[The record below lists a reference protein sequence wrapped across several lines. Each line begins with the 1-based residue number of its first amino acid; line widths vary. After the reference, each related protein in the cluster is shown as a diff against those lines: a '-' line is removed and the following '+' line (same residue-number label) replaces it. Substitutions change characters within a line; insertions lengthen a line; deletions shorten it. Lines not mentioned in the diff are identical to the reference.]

1 MTYLFSFTIAGIAA
15 RLKTSVTGLLQGSLQ
30 GFRAL
35 ARLGDVSYPEDP
47 PLALRPL
54 RVDTTGRPSAV
65 QGVLAGSLLLC
76 LCLLSVF
83 ALPMETTAHP
93 DTPPLQD
100 EGDPLKTLLA
110 NPPINPGDTS
120 PEGYGQWYEDHSADA
135 KPKHRYS
142 SRSISGNPPRFWH
155 MYSNKPVP
163 DFADLI
169 NWVRVYKNPK
179 TSPATVTGHVA
190 TGASA
195 LQPSLHWEENVP
207 GWSADQAIWV
217 DFNTMSGD
225 GSLLPDPE
233 KDDSE
238 TGLVTEKKNT
248 TVKVGDRVAIAVN
261 FTTWGGGISSDMAI
275 GPRVDTTYEW
285 QADPFARDAE
295 GNFLRR
301 GGSRYRVW
309 KNLNQ
314 IHREGVWRLN
324 PNLPLTSGTTGHTHT
339 LVYQFVVK
347 PEHAILNAEGPWLKQ
362 DFYYVPDEG
371 IDPGAGYRY
380 DGPERT
386 PHGVQHAVEGNRKTA
401 VDWLYGKPDG
411 TLPKPTAVKVWNTLS
426 PIDRERLNWNAS
438 GAKSQTPGW
447 TYHRYSNH
455 RDHTRSHR
463 HVPMYDP
470 AAKERI
476 YYPKVVVGNTKKTTV
491 SSSTAITDVPTGTQ
505 TGAFQVT
512 LAFSEVQEIADFTVS
527 RVTFEEV
534 KSSTVE
540 GPGSATLTPP
550 PWRSDIPVSGASV
563 TLFVAHDVSAAGVA
577 KFQTSLTAALAAAD
591 PPWTVTAL
599 TYAGGAEIA
608 SLEGHGTATRY
619 TLTLSPALG
628 LKGDIA
634 LQIPAGVVSDVA
646 GTPNVASETVMVS
659 VDTSLRLAAGAAVE
673 IVEPE
678 SGTYLGGDALEVRVP
693 FAADGLTYEGNNP
706 PYITIYLGER
716 TSANARHATWQR
728 GAETSG
734 STIVPFVYVV
744 NAADPVVSSVVVG
757 SEGLSVPEGTTLTS
771 SSGLSRVGTAA
782 PPKDSGEEAPAP
794 PPSDDAGSE
803 QVVLATDT
811 GAPLPETE
819 AAVNVSPVLWLP
831 TEESEPKSVASS
843 VPRTPIVFNE
853 LGNGS
858 GADNDWLELRN
869 VTDAAVSLK
878 DWELSVVADAKKEDT
893 SLVVFPDV
901 SVPANGL
908 LLLTNMPSD
917 KTPLAGGD
925 DITPPAGSSDKKRK
939 GLTHLSLV
947 DDGLS
952 LPDDGKFLLILRNAK
967 EKRNLNEAFVDVAGG
982 GGSGTDAFIRE
993 QTGLYDTHV
1002 WPLQVLEAPGSDTE
1016 DSLSAG
1022 KVWLRA
1028 KADIVGYHRDAW
1040 AEAAFSGLGYDRKV
1054 SKSAE
1059 TAGTPGYPN
1068 GAVKTQP
1075 ATPKGAITMSEVMFD
1090 SAGGT
1095 LPQWIELYN
1104 TSKTEA
1110 LNLNR
1115 WELEIQNRK
1124 SKDLVGRPIVTLTLQ
1139 EKVIQ
1144 PNQTLLIVTG
1154 NARASSA
1161 DVFPADRVY
1170 NLIELHEKNL
1180 RIKTP
1185 RDTFLSVEGF
1195 YLKLTDT
1202 NGHLVDEIGNTDGD
1216 RRTDDTPAWA
1226 LPVPLSEVEGMRS
1239 SLVRRYDNGVA
1250 RDGTS
1255 REGWALAA
1263 NFAKFKADGLHYGHA
1278 DDIGTPGYRQG
1289 GALPVEL
1296 SSFTLTRTESGAV
1309 VVTWTTES
1317 EVDNA
1322 GFNLRRSLQRDSG
1335 YTLLNPALIA
1345 GAGTTGERQTYTFI
1359 DTSAK
1364 PGVEHYYQI
1373 EEVSFGGKPE
1383 MLMTRRL
1390 RGPVSPAH
1398 RALTTFGEVKQAK

>member
-1 MTYLFSFTIAGIAA
+1 M
-15 RLKTSVTGLLQGSLQ
+15 
-30 GFRAL
+30 
-35 ARLGDVSYPEDP
+35 
-47 PLALRPL
+47 
-54 RVDTTGRPSAV
+54 
-65 QGVLAGSLLLC
+65 LLC

-83 ALPMETTAHP
+83 ALPMETEAHDIHFLDSYEPDSGQTTAQLRAALLARGYLSDVNGDDVRP
-93 DTPPLQD
+93 YSPAP
-100 EGDPLKTLLA
+100 DPL
-110 NPPINPGDTS
+110 PSDII
-120 PEGYGQWYEDHSADA
+120 QW
-135 KPKHRYS
+135 
-142 SRSISGNPPRFWH
+142 I
-155 MYSNKPVP
+155 
-163 DFADLI
+163 
-169 NWVRVYKNPK
+169 RVYKNPK
-179 TSPATVTGHVA
+179 RVPLTGSEINRVGTSFGNPVWGFAA
-190 TGASA
+190 YDI
-195 LQPSLHWEENVP
+195 SLTT
-207 GWSADQAIWV
+207 Q
-217 DFNTMSGD
+217 
-225 GSLLPDPE
+225 LLPSYETWEVNFTDPNLFWVQF
-233 KDDSE
+233 KPTDHPDDPGGLIDTGENS
-238 TGLVTEKKNT
+238 GLVTATENT
-248 TVKVGDRVAIAVN
+248 SVKVNDLIAIAVR
-261 FTTWGGGISSDMAI
+261 TKGLGLQATPDMAI
-275 GPRVDTTYEW
+275 GPLVTRVYDT
-285 QADPFARDAE
+285 
-295 GNFLRR
+295 
-301 GGSRYRVW
+301 
-309 KNLNQ
+309 LNAANEQ
-314 IHREGVWRLN
+314 HVITREERQWRLN
-324 PNLPLTSGTTGHTHT
+324 PNMPMSLISNDNSFNLWLVTALPSGYEHTF
-339 LVYQFVVK
+339 VYQFRVEAAHV
-347 PEHAILNAEGPWLKQ
+347 ALNAEGPWLKQ
-362 DFYYVPDEG
+362 DFTTTATPVEQQVFSQSLGTYALTIPQG
-371 IDPGAGYRY
+371 I
-380 DGPERT
+380 
-386 PHGVQHAVEGNRKTA
+386 
-401 VDWLYGKPDG
+401 DWLYGEAEG
-411 TLPKPTAVKVWNTLS
+411 VLPSSTAVKPWNTFHVR
-426 PIDRERLNWNAS
+426 DAYAQNWEIK
-438 GAKSQTPGW
+438 GALWGRDPDAVFVSDGW
-447 TYHRYSNH
+447 ANH
-455 RDHTRSHR
+455 RSGNNGDATVAHR

-470 AAKERI
+470 AVKERI
-476 YYPKVVVGNTKKTTV
+476 YYPKLEFDATPATTE
-491 SSSTAITDVPTGTQ
+491 IDVPGGTQ
-505 TGAFQVT
+505 TGSFTVT
-512 LAFSEVQEIADFTVS
+512 LRF
-527 RVTFEEV
+527 FETPAGG
-534 KSSTVE
+534 SIFE
-540 GPGSATLTPP
+540 G
-550 PWRSDIPVSGASV
+550 
-563 TLFVAHDVSAAGVA
+563 HDVSEKGIDDF
-577 KFQTSLTAALAAAD
+577 KEELTTALAAAEQ
-591 PPWTVTAL
+591 PWTVTEMA
-599 TYAGGAEIA
+599 YAGGIKIA

-619 TLTLSPALG
+619 TVTLSPPLG
-628 LKGDIA
+628 VKGEFA
-634 LQIPAGVVSDVA
+634 LQIPADVVFDTAAEPS
-646 GTPNVASETVMVS
+646 GNLASETVMVS

-693 FAADGLTYEGNNP
+693 FAADGLTYEGEAP

-716 TSANARHATWQR
+716 TSANARHATWQQ

-744 NAADPVVSSVVVG
+744 NAADPVVSSVLVG
-757 SEGLSVPEGTTLTS
+757 SEGLSVPEGTTLR
-771 SSGLSRVGTAA
+771 SGSGASRVGTAA
-782 PPKDSGEEAPAP
+782 PPKDSGEEAPAD
-794 PPSDDAGSE
+794 SGSE
-803 QVVLATDT
+803 RVLLATDA
-811 GAPLPETE
+811 GESFQGTE
-819 AAVNVSPVLWLP
+819 RDVNVSPVLWVP
-831 TEESEPKSVASS
+831 TEESEPKSAASS

-858 GADNDWLELRN
+858 GDTNDWLELRN

-878 DWELSVVADAKKEDT
+878 DWELSVVADAKQEDT

-925 DITPPAGSSDKKRK
+925 DIAATGSDKRRK
-939 GLTHLSLV
+939 GLTHLSV
-947 DDGLS
+947 VNADLS

-967 EKRNLNEAFVDVAGG
+967 EKRGLNEAFVDVAGG
-982 GGSGTDAFIRE
+982 GGSSTDAFIRE

-1124 SKDLVGRPIVTLTLQ
+1124 SEDLVGRPVVTLTLQ
-1139 EKVIQ
+1139 EKMIQ

-1195 YLKLTDT
+1195 YLKLTDGT
-1202 NGHLVDEIGNTDGD
+1202 GALVDEIGNTDGD

-1250 RDGTS
+1250 REGTS

-1309 VVTWTTES
+1309 VITWTTES

-1322 GFNLRRSLQRDSG
+1322 GFNLRRSLTRDSG

-1373 EEVSFGGKPE
+1373 EEVSFGGKRE
-1383 MLMTRRL
+1383 MLVTRRL

>member
-1 MTYLFSFTIAGIAA
+1 M
-15 RLKTSVTGLLQGSLQ
+15 
-30 GFRAL
+30 
-35 ARLGDVSYPEDP
+35 
-47 PLALRPL
+47 
-54 RVDTTGRPSAV
+54 
-65 QGVLAGSLLLC
+65 LLC
-76 LCLLSVF
+76 LCLLSMF
-83 ALPMETTAHP
+83 ALPMETEAH
-93 DTPPLQD
+93 T
-100 EGDPLKTLLA
+100 
-110 NPPINPGDTS
+110 
-120 PEGYGQWYEDHSADA
+120 
-135 KPKHRYS
+135 KHRTATIPAADIQNKGFARA
-142 SRSISGNPPRFWH
+142 RSDLIAAGAAGFTTDPPDL
-155 MYSNKPVP
+155 SNV
-163 DFADLI
+163 I

-179 TSPATVTGHVA
+179 TTPAPVTGNAGHSLRTLPGVV
-190 TGASA
+190 TGSSY
-195 LQPSLHWEENVP
+195 LMPTLHWEDTIP
-207 GWSADQAIWV
+207 GWSSDTVVWV
-217 DFNTMSGD
+217 NFNTVTGD
-225 GSLLPDPE
+225 GSLFEDTAKVGE
-233 KDDSE
+233 S
-238 TGLVTEKKNT
+238 GLVTATENT
-248 TVKVGDRVAIAVN
+248 TVKPGDRVAIAVN
-261 FTTWGGGISSDMAI
+261 FTTWGGYARPDMAI
-275 GPRVDTTYEW
+275 GPRVDITYES
-285 QADPFARDAE
+285 Q
-295 GNFLRR
+295 LRR
-301 GGSRYRVW
+301 QVNRLFPDGRVRPHPDGTPGKPW
-309 KNLNQ
+309 QREAWLPRRVTY
-314 IHREGVWRLN
+314 REGVWRLN
-324 PNLPLTSGTTGHTHT
+324 PNLQLRPGYSRTNERHT
-339 LVYQFVVK
+339 LVYQFVVG
-347 PEHAILNAEGPWLKQ
+347 PEHAHLNEGPWLKY
-362 DFYYVPDEG
+362 DFYTEADTG
-371 IDPGAGYRY
+371 TDPGVGFNVTNRGASTG
-380 DGPERT
+380 GIP
-386 PHGVQHAVEGNRKTA
+386 VEGNRKTS
-401 VDWLYGKPDG
+401 VDWLYGEADG
-411 TLPKPTAVKVWNTLS
+411 TLPISTSVSAWNT
-426 PIDRERLNWNAS
+426 IDTDDGDEVRWDAS
-438 GAKSQTPGW
+438 GSGIDAGW
-447 TYHRYSNH
+447 TNHRYTNWSDFA
-455 RDHTRSHR
+455 RDHR
-463 HVPMYDP
+463 HVPRYYP
-470 AAKERI
+470 AAKEPI
-476 YYPKVVVGNTKKTTV
+476 WYPKVVVGDTEKTTV
-491 SSSTAITDVPTGTQ
+491 SSATAITDVPTGTQ
-505 TGAFQVT
+505 TGEFQVT
-512 LAFSEVQEIADFTVS
+512 LGFSEVQEIAAFMQK
-527 RVTFEEV
+527 RVTFPGDRSGGTYEDPPEV
-534 KSSTVE
+534 NNDPDPLKRRI
-540 GPGSATLTPP
+540 PIPP
-550 PWRSDIPVSGASV
+550 RLSDIPVPGASLP
-563 TLFVAHDVSAAGVA
+563 LFVAHDVNDVDTF
-577 KFQTSLTAALAAAD
+577 KTSLTAALAAAD

-599 TYAGGAEIA
+599 AYAGGIELA
-608 SLEGHGTATRY
+608 SSGEEGPRAHGTATRY
-619 TLTLSPALG
+619 TLTLLPPLG
-628 LKGDIA
+628 VKGDIA
-634 LQIPAGVVSDVA
+634 LQIPAGVVSDAA
-646 GTPNVASETVMVS
+646 GTPNVASEAVMVS

-673 IVEPE
+673 VVPPE
-678 SGTYLGGDALEVRVP
+678 SGAYSGGDALEVRVP
-693 FAADGLTYEGNNP
+693 FAADGLTYEGDAP

-744 NAADPVVSSVVVG
+744 SANDPIASSV
-757 SEGLSVPEGTTLTS
+757 LLPDAFSVSMPEGTMLR
-771 SSGLSRVGTAA
+771 SGSRLSRVGTAA
-782 PPKDSGEEAPAP
+782 PPKDSGEAAPAP
-794 PPSDDAGSE
+794 PSDDSGSE
-803 QVVLATDT
+803 QVVLATDA

-819 AAVNVSPVLWLP
+819 APVNVLPVVLLP
-831 TEESEPKSVASS
+831 SEESDPKAAASS

-869 VTDAAVSLK
+869 VTGSAASLK
-878 DWELSVVADAKKEDT
+878 DWELSIVADAKKEDT

-908 LLLTNMPSD
+908 LLLTNQPSD

-925 DITPPAGSSDKKRK
+925 DVAAAGSDKRRK
-939 GLTHLSLV
+939 GLQHLSLV
-947 DDGLS
+947 DAALS

-967 EKRNLNEAFVDVAGG
+967 EKRGLNEAFVDVAGG
-982 GGSGTDAFIRE
+982 GGSSTDAFIRE

-1002 WPLQVLEAPGSDTE
+1002 WPLQVLESPGSDTE

-1028 KADIVGYHRDAW
+1028 KPDVVGYHRDAW

-1068 GAVKTQP
+1068 GAVKTEP

-1124 SKDLVGRPIVTLTLQ
+1124 SEDLVGRPVVTLTLQ
-1139 EKVIQ
+1139 EKLIQ

-1170 NLIELHEKNL
+1170 NLIQLHEKNL

-1195 YLKLTDT
+1195 YLKLTDGT
-1202 NGHLVDEIGNTDGD
+1202 GALVDEIGNTDGD
-1216 RRTDDTPAWA
+1216 RRTDDNPAWA

-1239 SLVRRYDNGVA
+1239 SLVRRYDKGVA
-1250 RDGTS
+1250 REGTS

-1278 DDIGTPGYRQG
+1278 DDIGTPGYRKG

-1296 SSFTLTRTESGAV
+1296 SSFTLTRTDSGAV
-1309 VVTWTTES
+1309 VITWTTES

-1373 EEVSFGGKPE
+1373 EEVSFGGKRE
-1383 MLMTRRL
+1383 TLLMRRL

-1398 RALTTFGEVKQAK
+1398 RALKTLGEVKQAK

>member
-1 MTYLFSFTIAGIAA
+1 
-15 RLKTSVTGLLQGSLQ
+15 
-30 GFRAL
+30 
-35 ARLGDVSYPEDP
+35 
-47 PLALRPL
+47 
-54 RVDTTGRPSAV
+54 
-65 QGVLAGSLLLC
+65 
-76 LCLLSVF
+76 
-83 ALPMETTAHP
+83 
-93 DTPPLQD
+93 
-100 EGDPLKTLLA
+100 
-110 NPPINPGDTS
+110 
-120 PEGYGQWYEDHSADA
+120 
-135 KPKHRYS
+135 
-142 SRSISGNPPRFWH
+142 
-155 MYSNKPVP
+155 
-163 DFADLI
+163 
-169 NWVRVYKNPK
+169 
-179 TSPATVTGHVA
+179 
-190 TGASA
+190 
-195 LQPSLHWEENVP
+195 
-207 GWSADQAIWV
+207 
-217 DFNTMSGD
+217 
-225 GSLLPDPE
+225 
-233 KDDSE
+233 
-238 TGLVTEKKNT
+238 
-248 TVKVGDRVAIAVN
+248 
-261 FTTWGGGISSDMAI
+261 
-275 GPRVDTTYEW
+275 
-285 QADPFARDAE
+285 
-295 GNFLRR
+295 
-301 GGSRYRVW
+301 
-309 KNLNQ
+309 
-314 IHREGVWRLN
+314 
-324 PNLPLTSGTTGHTHT
+324 
-339 LVYQFVVK
+339 
-347 PEHAILNAEGPWLKQ
+347 
-362 DFYYVPDEG
+362 
-371 IDPGAGYRY
+371 
-380 DGPERT
+380 
-386 PHGVQHAVEGNRKTA
+386 
-401 VDWLYGKPDG
+401 
-411 TLPKPTAVKVWNTLS
+411 
-426 PIDRERLNWNAS
+426 
-438 GAKSQTPGW
+438 
-447 TYHRYSNH
+447 
-455 RDHTRSHR
+455 
-463 HVPMYDP
+463 
-470 AAKERI
+470 
-476 YYPKVVVGNTKKTTV
+476 
-491 SSSTAITDVPTGTQ
+491 
-505 TGAFQVT
+505 
-512 LAFSEVQEIADFTVS
+512 
-527 RVTFEEV
+527 
-534 KSSTVE
+534 
-540 GPGSATLTPP
+540 
-550 PWRSDIPVSGASV
+550 
-563 TLFVAHDVSAAGVA
+563 
-577 KFQTSLTAALAAAD
+577 
-591 PPWTVTAL
+591 
-599 TYAGGAEIA
+599 
-608 SLEGHGTATRY
+608 
-619 TLTLSPALG
+619 
-628 LKGDIA
+628 
-634 LQIPAGVVSDVA
+634 
-646 GTPNVASETVMVS
+646 MVS

-678 SGTYLGGDALEVRVP
+678 SGAYLGGDALEVRVP
-693 FAADGLTYEGNNP
+693 FAADGLTYEGDAP

-716 TSANARHATWQR
+716 TSANARHATWQQ

-744 NAADPVVSSVVVG
+744 NAADPVVSSVLVG
-757 SEGLSVPEGTTLTS
+757 SEGLSVPEGTTLMS
-771 SSGLSRVGTAA
+771 GSGLSRVGKAD
-782 PPKDSGEEAPAP
+782 PPSGSGEEA
-794 PPSDDAGSE
+794 SDDSGSE
-803 QVVLATDT
+803 QVLLATAS
-811 GAPLPETE
+811 GEPPPKTE
-819 AAVNVSPVLWLP
+819 AAVNVLPVVLLP
-831 TEESEPKSVASS
+831 SEESEPKAAASS

-858 GADNDWLELRN
+858 GDTNDWLELRN
-869 VTDAAVSLK
+869 VTGSAVSLK
-878 DWELSVVADAKKEDT
+878 DWELSVVADAKQEDT

-908 LLLTNMPSD
+908 LLLTNQPSD

-939 GLTHLSLV
+939 GLTHLSV
-947 DDGLS
+947 VNAALS

-967 EKRNLNEAFVDVAGG
+967 EKRGLNEAFVDVAGG
-982 GGSGTDAFIRE
+982 GGSSTDAFIRD
-993 QTGLYDTHV
+993 QTRLYDTHV
-1002 WPLQVLEAPGSDTE
+1002 WPLQVLESPGSDTE

-1124 SKDLVGRPIVTLTLQ
+1124 SDDLVGRPVVTLTLQ
-1139 EKVIQ
+1139 EKMIQ

-1161 DVFPADRVY
+1161 DVFPEDRVY
-1170 NLIELHEKNL
+1170 NLIQLHEKNL

-1185 RDTFLSVEGF
+1185 RDTFLSAEGF
-1195 YLKLTDT
+1195 YLKLTDGT
-1202 NGHLVDEIGNTDGD
+1202 GALVDEIGNTDGD

-1250 RDGTS
+1250 REGTS

-1322 GFNLRRSLQRDSG
+1322 GFNLRRSLKRDSG

-1383 MLMTRRL
+1383 TLVTRRL

>member
-1 MTYLFSFTIAGIAA
+1 ML
-15 RLKTSVTGLLQGSLQ
+15 
-30 GFRAL
+30 
-35 ARLGDVSYPEDP
+35 
-47 PLALRPL
+47 
-54 RVDTTGRPSAV
+54 
-65 QGVLAGSLLLC
+65 

-83 ALPMETTAHP
+83 ALPMETAAH
-93 DTPPLQD
+93 
-100 EGDPLKTLLA
+100 TL
-110 NPPINPGDTS
+110 
-120 PEGYGQWYEDHSADA
+120 
-135 KPKHRYS
+135 HRYFPDLS
-142 SRSISGNPPRFWH
+142 TPSNVNSNDYLVDPERSQDGTWTLDVASII
-155 MYSNKPVP
+155 K
-163 DFADLI
+163 
-169 NWVRVYKNPK
+169 WVRVYKNPK
-179 TSPATVTGHVA
+179 TTPATAFSAENVA
-190 TGASA
+190 TGNSE
-195 LQPSLHWEENVP
+195 LLPSLHFEELDP
-207 GWSADQAIWV
+207 MWDPDDAIWV
-217 DFNTMSGD
+217 DFDTVNGD
-225 GSLLPDPE
+225 GSLIDTGE
-233 KDDSE
+233 DS
-238 TGLVTEKKNT
+238 GLVTADENT
-248 TVKVGDRVAIAVN
+248 TVKVGDRVAIAVK
-261 FTTWGGGISSDMAI
+261 FTSWGGIAAPDMTI
-275 GPRVDTTYEW
+275 GPRQDITYGW
-285 QADPFARDAE
+285 QREEQLHLRDDQ
-295 GNFLRR
+295 GNLRYHPDNR
-301 GGSRYRVW
+301 PVQTPIQVEKALS
-309 KNLNQ
+309 Q
-314 IHREGVWRLN
+314 REGPWRLN
-324 PNLPLTSGTTGHTHT
+324 PNLQLRAGHQGKEHV
-339 LVYQFVVK
+339 LVYQFVVR
-347 PEHAILNAEGPWLKQ
+347 PEHALLNAEGPWLKL
-362 DFYYVPDEG
+362 DFVTESRVHPSNTDLQGLSPPSLADTGRASHSIGIKPTEG
-371 IDPGAGYRY
+371 
-380 DGPERT
+380 
-386 PHGVQHAVEGNRKTA
+386 
-401 VDWLYGKPDG
+401 VDWIHAAAPNEAQTSGLPGGIPPNIHPRLYARWVKYAPGSPSA
-411 TLPKPTAVKVWNTLS
+411 TAVKPWNTFLTS
-426 PIDRERLNWNAS
+426 DTNRIDW
-438 GAKSQTPGW
+438 GAKTDAIYPGW
-447 TYHRYSNH
+447 TYHRRGNQN
-455 RDHTRSHR
+455 DATVSHF
-463 HVPMYDP
+463 HIPLYDP
-470 AAKERI
+470 AEKELI
-476 YYPKVVVGNTKKTTV
+476 HYPKVVVGNTDVTTV
-491 SSSTAITDVPTGTQ
+491 SPVLEITNVPSGTQ

-512 LAFSEVQEIADFTVS
+512 LTFSEVQEISDFTRNYVYH
-527 RVTFEEV
+527 RDTGAKRDVLV
-534 KSSTVE
+534 
-540 GPGSATLTPP
+540 P
-550 PWRSDIPVSGASV
+550 GASV
-563 TLFVAHDVSAAGVA
+563 SIFVAHDVRDDGVA
-577 KFQTSLTAALAAAD
+577 VSQKSLTAALAAAD
-591 PPWTVTAL
+591 PPWTVTEM
-599 TYAGGAEIA
+599 TYAGGIKIA
-608 SLEGHGTATRY
+608 SLEGHGTETRY
-619 TLTLSPALG
+619 TLTLSPPLNV
-628 LKGDIA
+628 KGDVA
-634 LQIPAGVVSDVA
+634 LQIPADAVLDVI
-646 GTPNVASETVMVS
+646 GNGHTASETVMIS
-659 VDTSLRLAAGAAVE
+659 VDTKTALPLAVVDA
-673 IVEPE
+673 PE
-678 SGTYLGGDALEVRVP
+678 VVLGTGEVTVSVP
-693 FAADGLTYEGNNP
+693 FAQDGLTYEGENP
-706 PYITIYLGER
+706 PYLTIYLGEEVP
-716 TSANARHATWQR
+716 ANARHAVWQS
-728 GAETSG
+728 ESPG
-734 STIVPFVYVV
+734 STIVSFVYRGDDIGGLVS
-744 NAADPVVSSVVVG
+744 ADMASLAIPK
-757 SEGLSVPEGTTLTS
+757 GTTLVVSDSLRQAGRAPVASGPEEVAPS
-771 SSGLSRVGTAA
+771 SPDMPMLSIVAR
-782 PPKDSGEEAPAP
+782 SGEA
-794 PPSDDAGSE
+794 
-803 QVVLATDT
+803 L
-811 GAPLPETE
+811 
-819 AAVNVSPVLWLP
+819 SPVQFIPWLP
-831 TEESEPKSVASS
+831 TEESEPKSAASS

-858 GADNDWLELRN
+858 GETNDWLELRN
-869 VTDAAVSLK
+869 VTGSAVSLK
-878 DWELSVVADAKKEDT
+878 DWELSIVADAKQEDT

-901 SVPANGL
+901 SVLANGL
-908 LLLTNMPSD
+908 LLLTNQPSD

-925 DITPPAGSSDKKRK
+925 DIAAAGSDKRRK

-947 DDGLS
+947 DANLS

-967 EKRNLNEAFVDVAGG
+967 EKRGLNEAFVDVAGG
-982 GGSGTDAFIRE
+982 GGSSTDAFIRE

-1002 WPLQVLEAPGSDTE
+1002 WPLQVLESPGSDTE

-1075 ATPKGAITMSEVMFD
+1075 ATPKGAVTMSEVMFD

-1124 SKDLVGRPIVTLTLQ
+1124 SDDLVGRPVVTLTLQ
-1139 EKVIQ
+1139 EKMIQ

-1216 RRTDDTPAWA
+1216 RRTDDAPAWA

-1239 SLVRRYDNGVA
+1239 SLVRRYDKGVA

-1263 NFAKFKADGLHYGHA
+1263 NFAKFKAAGLHYGHA

-1309 VVTWTTES
+1309 VITWTTES

-1383 MLMTRRL
+1383 TLVTRRL

-1398 RALTTFGEVKQAK
+1398 RALTTFGEVKQRE

>member
-1 MTYLFSFTIAGIAA
+1 
-15 RLKTSVTGLLQGSLQ
+15 
-30 GFRAL
+30 
-35 ARLGDVSYPEDP
+35 
-47 PLALRPL
+47 
-54 RVDTTGRPSAV
+54 
-65 QGVLAGSLLLC
+65 
-76 LCLLSVF
+76 
-83 ALPMETTAHP
+83 METAAHP
-93 DTPPLQD
+93 DTLTTRE
-100 EGDPLKTLLA
+100 EGDPLKTVLA
-110 NPPINPGDTS
+110 TNPRINPGDPS
-120 PEGYGQWYEDHSADA
+120 PDGYGKWYLRGAADNER
-135 KPKHRYS
+135 KHVYRQSQDLVNRDRYW
-142 SRSISGNPPRFWH
+142 ILYNNQPPLD
-155 MYSNKPVP
+155 P
-163 DFADLI
+163 ADII

-179 TSPATVTGHVA
+179 TSPATVTGNVA
-190 TGASA
+190 TGVSA
-195 LQPSLHWEENVP
+195 LSPSLHWEENVP

-225 GSLLPDPE
+225 GSLSPDPD

-238 TGLVTEKKNT
+238 TGLVTADKNT
-248 TVKVGDRVAIAVN
+248 TVKPGDRVAIAVN
-261 FTTWGGGISSDMAI
+261 FTTWGGSIWSDMAI
-275 GPRVDTTYEW
+275 GPRVDITYQFQSEEW
-285 QADPFARDAE
+285 TYKADGVTEKKHPVT
-295 GNFLRR
+295 N
-301 GGSRYRVW
+301 SRYRTW
-309 KNLNQ
+309 QNIDLT
-314 IHREGVWRLN
+314 HREGVWRLN
-324 PNLPLTSGTTGHTHT
+324 PNLPLSNYSGRLQTHT
-339 LVYQFVVK
+339 LVYQFEVK
-347 PEHAILNAEGPWLKQ
+347 PEHAILNKGPWLKR
-362 DFYYVPDEG
+362 DFVYAADTGSDPTSEFRVGTGRTEG
-371 IDPGAGYRY
+371 VHLLPG
-380 DGPERT
+380 GPQPGNRRT
-386 PHGVQHAVEGNRKTA
+386 P
-401 VDWLYGKPDG
+401 VDWLYGRPDG
-411 TLPKPTAVKVWNTLS
+411 TLPSATAVKVWNTLAS
-426 PIDRERLNWNAS
+426 TAQERLRW
-438 GAKSQTPGW
+438 GTTGTGLGQTPGW
-447 TYHRYSNH
+447 TYHRWGNNSDY
-455 RDHTRSHR
+455 TRHHR
-463 HVPMYDP
+463 HIPMYDP
-470 AAKERI
+470 EEKEVI
-476 YYPKVVVGNTKKTTV
+476 FYPKVVVGNTDVTTV
-491 SSSTAITDVPTGTQ
+491 STATEITDVPSGTQ

-512 LAFSEVQEIADFTVS
+512 LGFSEVQEIADFTVN

-534 KSSTVE
+534 KSTTTG
-540 GPGSATLTPP
+540 GPYPAVLTAP

-563 TLFVAHDVSAAGVA
+563 SIFVAHDVSEAGVNDF
-577 KFQTSLTAALAAAD
+577 KEELTTALAAAD

-599 TYAGGAEIA
+599 TYAGGIKLA
-608 SLEGHGTATRY
+608 SLEGHGPATRY
-619 TLTLSPALG
+619 TLTLSPPLDV
-628 LKGDIA
+628 KGDVA
-634 LQIPAGVVSDVA
+634 LQIPAGVVSDAA
-646 GTPNVASETVMVS
+646 GNPNVASETVMIS
-659 VDTSLRLAAGAAVE
+659 VDTKTALPLAV
-673 IVEPE
+673 VEPPE
-678 SGTYLGGDALEVRVP
+678 VVLGTGEVTVSVP
-693 FAADGLTYEGNNP
+693 FAQDGLTYEGDNP
-706 PYITIYLGER
+706 PYLTIYLGDEVP
-716 TSANARHATWQR
+716 ANARHAVWQS
-728 GAETSG
+728 ESPG
-734 STIVPFVYVV
+734 STIVQFVYTGDDIGGLVT
-744 NAADPVVSSVVVG
+744 AKMETLAIPKGTTLVVG
-757 SEGLSVPEGTTLTS
+757 TGPRAPRQAGNKPVASGPGEVAPPPEGTL
-771 SSGLSRVGTAA
+771 LSVTDA
-782 PPKDSGEEAPAP
+782 SGETLSPV
-794 PPSDDAGSE
+794 
-803 QVVLATDT
+803 Q
-811 GAPLPETE
+811 
-819 AAVNVSPVLWLP
+819 PVLWLP
-831 TEESEPKSVASS
+831 TEESEPKSAASS

-858 GADNDWLELRN
+858 GDTNDWLELRN

-878 DWELSVVADAKKEDT
+878 DWELSVVADAKQEDT

-908 LLLTNMPSD
+908 LLLTNQPSD

-925 DITPPAGSSDKKRK
+925 DVAAAGSDKRRK
-939 GLTHLSLV
+939 GLQHLSLV
-947 DDGLS
+947 NAGLS

-967 EKRNLNEAFVDVAGG
+967 EKRGLNEAFVDVAGG
-982 GGSGTDAFIRE
+982 GGSSTDAFIRE

-1016 DSLSAG
+1016 DSLSAS

-1028 KADIVGYHRDAW
+1028 KADIVGYHKDAW

-1068 GAVKTQP
+1068 GAVKTEP
-1075 ATPKGAITMSEVMFD
+1075 ATPKGAVTMSEVMFD

-1124 SKDLVGRPIVTLTLQ
+1124 SEDLVGRPVVTLTLQ
-1139 EKVIQ
+1139 EKMIQ

-1250 RDGTS
+1250 REGTS
-1255 REGWALAA
+1255 RAGWALAA

-1383 MLMTRRL
+1383 TLLMRRL

>member
-1 MTYLFSFTIAGIAA
+1 M
-15 RLKTSVTGLLQGSLQ
+15 
-30 GFRAL
+30 
-35 ARLGDVSYPEDP
+35 
-47 PLALRPL
+47 
-54 RVDTTGRPSAV
+54 
-65 QGVLAGSLLLC
+65 
-76 LCLLSVF
+76 F
-83 ALPMETTAHP
+83 ALPMETAAHERHP
-93 DTPPLQD
+93 RRTGAITHADIAAYGMAEALRRALARTPVDSNFYKL
-100 EGDPLKTLLA
+100 
-110 NPPINPGDTS
+110 PP
-120 PEGYGQWYEDHSADA
+120 
-135 KPKHRYS
+135 
-142 SRSISGNPPRFWH
+142 PPWT
-155 MYSNKPVP
+155 
-163 DFADLI
+163 DLSDVI

-179 TSPATVTGHVA
+179 TTPATDLTELFYAGVTWRIGQAIRQMPKVA
-190 TGASA
+190 TGDSI
-195 LQPSLHWEENVP
+195 LLPSQVWEEYDSMWN
-207 GWSADQAIWV
+207 SDNAIWV
-217 DFNTMSGD
+217 DFDTVNGD
-225 GSLLPDPE
+225 GSLFEDTE
-233 KDDSE
+233 KPGES
-238 TGLVTEKKNT
+238 GLVTATENT
-248 TVKVGDRVAIAVN
+248 TVKDGDRVAIAVN
-261 FTTWGGGISSDMAI
+261 FTTWGGEVKASMAI
-275 GPRVDTTYEW
+275 GPRIDITYESQW
-285 QADPFARDAE
+285 GQHVYELNEHGQRYPTPNPNDDPDELQQRPAWHPHAVTVRD
-295 GNFLRR
+295 
-301 GGSRYRVW
+301 
-309 KNLNQ
+309 
-314 IHREGVWRLN
+314 GVWRLN
-324 PNLPLTSGTTGHTHT
+324 PNLALEADDLRNPASKVPPGLTHT
-339 LVYQFVVK
+339 LVYQFVVG
-347 PEHAILNAEGPWLKQ
+347 PQHAHLNEGPWLKY
-362 DFYYVPDEG
+362 DFYHEADTG
-371 IDPGAGYRY
+371 TDPGAGFDAAAGGNQDGRNGYR
-380 DGPERT
+380 R
-386 PHGVQHAVEGNRKTA
+386 GNRETP
-401 VDWLYGKPDG
+401 VYWLYGASDG
-411 TLPKPTAVKVWNTLS
+411 TRPISSAVMPWNTFDLT
-426 PIDRERLNWNAS
+426 DREENRWGAS
-438 GAKSQTPGW
+438 GTDHESPGW
-447 TYHRYSNH
+447 TYHRHTNYS
-455 RDHTRSHR
+455 DYTRAHR
-463 HVPMYDP
+463 HVPMYYP
-470 AAKERI
+470 AAKEPI
-476 YYPKVVVGNTKKTTV
+476 WYPKVVVGNTDKTTV
-491 SSSTAITDVPTGTQ
+491 STVPAITDVPTGTQ
-505 TGAFQVT
+505 TGEFQVT
-512 LAFSEVQEIADFTVS
+512 LGFSEVQEIADFMRSHRTFHWDRS
-527 RVTFEEV
+527 RG
-534 KSSTVE
+534 TVE
-540 GPGSATLTPP
+540 HEPLVPEVNNPINPLDRRLPLPP
-550 PWRSDIPVSGASV
+550 PRRDILVPGASV
-563 TLFVAHDVSAAGVA
+563 SIFVAHDVSDAGVTTS
-577 KFQTSLTAALAAAD
+577 QQSLTAALAAAD

-599 TYAGGAEIA
+599 AYTGGIEIA
-608 SLEGHGTATRY
+608 SSGKEGPRDHGTATRY
-619 TLTLSPALG
+619 TLTLSPPLG
-628 LKGDIA
+628 VKGDVA
-634 LQIPAGVVSDVA
+634 LQIPADAVLDVA
-646 GTPNVASETVMVS
+646 GNGHAASEAVMVS

-693 FAADGLTYEGNNP
+693 FAEDGLTYEGNNP
-706 PYITIYLGER
+706 PYITIYLGEK
-716 TSANARHATWQR
+716 TPETARHATWQQ

-744 NAADPVVSSVVVG
+744 NADDPVVSSVVVG
-757 SEGLSVPEGTTLTS
+757 SEGLSIPEGTTLMS
-771 SSGLSRVGTAA
+771 SSGLSRVGKAA
-782 PPKDSGEEAPAP
+782 PPKESGEAAPAP

-819 AAVNVSPVLWLP
+819 APVNVSPVLWVP
-831 TEESEPKSVASS
+831 TEESEPKSTASS

-869 VTDAAVSLK
+869 VTDASVSLK
-878 DWELSVVADAKKEDT
+878 DWELSIVADAKQEDT

-925 DITPPAGSSDKKRK
+925 DVAAAGSDKRRK

-947 DDGLS
+947 DAALS

-967 EKRNLNEAFVDVAGG
+967 EKRGLNEAFVDVAGG

-1002 WPLQVLEAPGSDTE
+1002 WPLQVLESPGSDTE

-1124 SKDLVGRPIVTLTLQ
+1124 SEDLVGRPVVTLTLQ
-1139 EKVIQ
+1139 EKLIQ

-1195 YLKLTDT
+1195 YLKLTDGT
-1202 NGHLVDEIGNTDGD
+1202 GALVDEIGNTDGD

-1250 RDGTS
+1250 REGTS

-1263 NFAKFKADGLHYGHA
+1263 NFKQFKADGLHYGHA

-1309 VVTWTTES
+1309 VITWTTES

-1322 GFNLRRSLQRDSG
+1322 GFNLRRSLTRDSG

-1383 MLMTRRL
+1383 TLMTRRL

>member
-1 MTYLFSFTIAGIAA
+1 ML
-15 RLKTSVTGLLQGSLQ
+15 
-30 GFRAL
+30 
-35 ARLGDVSYPEDP
+35 
-47 PLALRPL
+47 
-54 RVDTTGRPSAV
+54 
-65 QGVLAGSLLLC
+65 

-83 ALPMETTAHP
+83 ALPMETAAH
-93 DTPPLQD
+93 
-100 EGDPLKTLLA
+100 EKHLKRPIPSNVWSAKGWKRTLDDIAVDDLNWVV
-110 NPPINPGDTS
+110 NPPTWDS
-120 PEGYGQWYEDHSADA
+120 PYD
-135 KPKHRYS
+135 
-142 SRSISGNPPRFWH
+142 
-155 MYSNKPVP
+155 V
-163 DFADLI
+163 I

-179 TSPATVTGHVA
+179 VTPTSELGPYVRAFERIRQWNFPGVETGP
-190 TGASA
+190 SW
-195 LQPSLHWEENVP
+195 LQPSLHWVEKDP
-207 GWSADQAIWV
+207 GWDALGPDEVWVNFVSAD
-217 DFNTMSGD
+217 D
-225 GSLLPDPE
+225 GGALIDTGENS
-233 KDDSE
+233 
-238 TGLVTEKKNT
+238 GLVTATENT
-248 TVKVGDRVAIAVN
+248 TVKPGDRVAIAVN
-261 FTTWGGGISSDMAI
+261 FNTWGGTAEPDMAI
-275 GPRVDTTYEW
+275 GPRLDITYDSQWKQQVHLLNE
-285 QADPFARDAE
+285 QGESYETPDPNDPQGTLAQREAYHARE
-295 GNFLRR
+295 LTF
-301 GGSRYRVW
+301 
-309 KNLNQ
+309 
-314 IHREGVWRLN
+314 REGVWRLN
-324 PNLPLTSGTTGHTHT
+324 PNLRFVGSSSTQRHTF
-339 LVYQFVVK
+339 VYQFVVGE
-347 PEHAILNAEGPWLKQ
+347 EHAILNEGPWLTKD
-362 DFYYVPDEG
+362 DFDYVADEG
-371 IDPGAGYRY
+371 RNPADWFDPTQGQTGGVHLAPG
-380 DGPERT
+380 GPT
-386 PHGVQHAVEGNRKTA
+386 IGNRISHP
-401 VDWLYGKPDG
+401 VDWLYGESDG
-411 TLPKPTAVKVWNTLS
+411 TLPIPTAVMPWNTVNT
-426 PIDRERLNWNAS
+426 DDGERVNWGVRGTNH
-438 GAKSQTPGW
+438 QLPGW
-447 TYHRYSNH
+447 THHRWNNYS
-455 RDHTRSHR
+455 DFTRAHR
-463 HVPMYDP
+463 HVLPYD
-470 AAKERI
+470 AAANEPI
-476 YYPKVVVGNTKKTTV
+476 WYPKVVVGNTDEVTV
-491 SSSTAITDVPTGTQ
+491 STVPAITDVPSGIQ
-505 TGAFQVT
+505 TGAFQVM
-512 LAFSEVQEIADFTVS
+512 LGFSEVQEIADFTVE
-527 RVTFEEV
+527 RVIHQN
-534 KSSTVE
+534 S
-540 GPGSATLTPP
+540 GA
-550 PWRSDIPVSGASV
+550 RRDIPVPGASV
-563 TLFVAHDVSAAGVA
+563 SIFVAHDVSEKGVDA
-577 KFQTSLTAALAAAD
+577 FKTSLTAALAAAE
-591 PPWTVTAL
+591 PPWTVTEM
-599 TYAGGAEIA
+599 TYAGGIKIA
-608 SLEGHGTATRY
+608 SLEGHGTATQY
-619 TLTLSPALG
+619 TVTLSPPLG
-628 LKGDIA
+628 VKGDVA
-634 LQIPAGVVSDVA
+634 LQIPAGVVSDAA
-646 GTPNVASETVMVS
+646 GNPNVASETVMIS
-659 VDTSLRLAAGAAVE
+659 VDTKTALPLAV
-673 IVEPE
+673 VEPPE
-678 SGTYLGGDALEVRVP
+678 VVLGTGEVTVSVP
-693 FAADGLTYEGNNP
+693 FAQDGLTYVGDSP
-706 PYITIYLGER
+706 PYLTIYLGEEVA
-716 TSANARHATWQR
+716 ANARHAVWQR
-728 GAETSG
+728 GSESSG
-734 STIVPFVYVV
+734 STIVPFVYRG
-744 NAADPVVSSVVVG
+744 DDIG
-757 SEGLSVPEGTTLTS
+757 GLVTAKMEIAIPKGTTLV
-771 SSGLSRVGTAA
+771 SGSLRQAGNKPVASGPGEIGLPPAGTLLSVTDMSGAA
-782 PPKDSGEEAPAP
+782 LSPV
-794 PPSDDAGSE
+794 
-803 QVVLATDT
+803 Q
-811 GAPLPETE
+811 
-819 AAVNVSPVLWLP
+819 PVLWLP
-831 TEESEPKSVASS
+831 TEESEPKSAASS

-869 VTDAAVSLK
+869 VTDSPVSLK
-878 DWELSVVADAKKEDT
+878 DWELSVVADAKQEDT

-917 KTPLAGGD
+917 KTLLAGGD
-925 DITPPAGSSDKKRK
+925 DVAAAGSDKRRK
-939 GLTHLSLV
+939 GLQHLSLV

-952 LPDDGKFLLILRNAK
+952 LPDDGKFLLILRNSK
-967 EKRNLNEAFVDVAGG
+967 EKRGLNEAFVDVAGG
-982 GGSGTDAFIRE
+982 GGSGTDAFVRD

-1002 WPLQVLEAPGSDTE
+1002 WPLQVLESPGSDTE

-1075 ATPKGAITMSEVMFD
+1075 ATPKGAVTMSEVMFD

-1124 SKDLVGRPIVTLTLQ
+1124 SEDLVGRPVVTLTLQ
-1139 EKVIQ
+1139 EKLIQ

-1195 YLKLTDT
+1195 YLKLTDGT
-1202 NGHLVDEIGNTDGD
+1202 GALVDEIGNTDGD
-1216 RRTDDTPAWA
+1216 RRTDDNPAWA

-1255 REGWALAA
+1255 RVGWALAA

-1309 VVTWTTES
+1309 VITWTTES

-1322 GFNLRRSLQRDSG
+1322 GFNLRRSLTRDSG

-1383 MLMTRRL
+1383 TLVTRRL

>member
-1 MTYLFSFTIAGIAA
+1 M
-15 RLKTSVTGLLQGSLQ
+15 
-30 GFRAL
+30 
-35 ARLGDVSYPEDP
+35 
-47 PLALRPL
+47 
-54 RVDTTGRPSAV
+54 
-65 QGVLAGSLLLC
+65 
-76 LCLLSVF
+76 
-83 ALPMETTAHP
+83 
-93 DTPPLQD
+93 
-100 EGDPLKTLLA
+100 
-110 NPPINPGDTS
+110 
-120 PEGYGQWYEDHSADA
+120 
-135 KPKHRYS
+135 
-142 SRSISGNPPRFWH
+142 
-155 MYSNKPVP
+155 
-163 DFADLI
+163 
-169 NWVRVYKNPK
+169 
-179 TSPATVTGHVA
+179 
-190 TGASA
+190 
-195 LQPSLHWEENVP
+195 
-207 GWSADQAIWV
+207 
-217 DFNTMSGD
+217 
-225 GSLLPDPE
+225 
-233 KDDSE
+233 
-238 TGLVTEKKNT
+238 
-248 TVKVGDRVAIAVN
+248 
-261 FTTWGGGISSDMAI
+261 
-275 GPRVDTTYEW
+275 
-285 QADPFARDAE
+285 
-295 GNFLRR
+295 
-301 GGSRYRVW
+301 
-309 KNLNQ
+309 
-314 IHREGVWRLN
+314 
-324 PNLPLTSGTTGHTHT
+324 
-339 LVYQFVVK
+339 
-347 PEHAILNAEGPWLKQ
+347 
-362 DFYYVPDEG
+362 
-371 IDPGAGYRY
+371 
-380 DGPERT
+380 
-386 PHGVQHAVEGNRKTA
+386 
-401 VDWLYGKPDG
+401 
-411 TLPKPTAVKVWNTLS
+411 
-426 PIDRERLNWNAS
+426 
-438 GAKSQTPGW
+438 
-447 TYHRYSNH
+447 
-455 RDHTRSHR
+455 
-463 HVPMYDP
+463 
-470 AAKERI
+470 
-476 YYPKVVVGNTKKTTV
+476 
-491 SSSTAITDVPTGTQ
+491 
-505 TGAFQVT
+505 
-512 LAFSEVQEIADFTVS
+512 
-527 RVTFEEV
+527 
-534 KSSTVE
+534 
-540 GPGSATLTPP
+540 
-550 PWRSDIPVSGASV
+550 

-1002 WPLQVLEAPGSDTE
+1002 WPLQVLESPGSDTE

-1068 GAVKTQP
+1068 GAVKTEP

-1104 TSKTEA
+1104 
-1110 LNLNR
+1110 
-1115 WELEIQNRK
+1115 
-1124 SKDLVGRPIVTLTLQ
+1124 
-1139 EKVIQ
+1139 
-1144 PNQTLLIVTG
+1144 
-1154 NARASSA
+1154 
-1161 DVFPADRVY
+1161 
-1170 NLIELHEKNL
+1170 
-1180 RIKTP
+1180 
-1185 RDTFLSVEGF
+1185 
-1195 YLKLTDT
+1195 
-1202 NGHLVDEIGNTDGD
+1202 
-1216 RRTDDTPAWA
+1216 A
-1226 LPVPLSEVEGMRS
+1226 LP
-1239 SLVRRYDNGVA
+1239 
-1250 RDGTS
+1250 
-1255 REGWALAA
+1255 
-1263 NFAKFKADGLHYGHA
+1263 
-1278 DDIGTPGYRQG
+1278 
-1289 GALPVEL
+1289 
-1296 SSFTLTRTESGAV
+1296 
-1309 VVTWTTES
+1309 
-1317 EVDNA
+1317 
-1322 GFNLRRSLQRDSG
+1322 
-1335 YTLLNPALIA
+1335 
-1345 GAGTTGERQTYTFI
+1345 
-1359 DTSAK
+1359 K
-1364 PGVEHYYQI
+1364 PRH
-1373 EEVSFGGKPE
+1373 
-1383 MLMTRRL
+1383 
-1390 RGPVSPAH
+1390 
-1398 RALTTFGEVKQAK
+1398 

>member
-1 MTYLFSFTIAGIAA
+1 M
-15 RLKTSVTGLLQGSLQ
+15 
-30 GFRAL
+30 
-35 ARLGDVSYPEDP
+35 
-47 PLALRPL
+47 
-54 RVDTTGRPSAV
+54 
-65 QGVLAGSLLLC
+65 
-76 LCLLSVF
+76 F
-83 ALPMETTAHP
+83 ALPMETAAH
-93 DTPPLQD
+93 
-100 EGDPLKTLLA
+100 TL
-110 NPPINPGDTS
+110 
-120 PEGYGQWYEDHSADA
+120 
-135 KPKHRYS
+135 HRFS
-142 SRSISGNPPRFWH
+142 
-155 MYSNKPVP
+155 P
-163 DFADLI
+163 DFDTADQNDYLI
-169 NWVRVYKNPK
+169 DDERSQDGTWTLDVASIIKWVRVYKNPK
-179 TSPATVTGHVA
+179 TTPATAFSAENVA
-190 TGASA
+190 TGNSE
-195 LQPSLHWEENVP
+195 LLPSLHFEERDP
-207 GWSADQAIWV
+207 MWDPDTAIWV
-217 DFNTMSGD
+217 DFDTVNGD
-225 GSLLPDPE
+225 GSLIDTGE
-233 KDDSE
+233 DS
-238 TGLVTEKKNT
+238 GLVTADENT
-248 TVKVGDRVAIAVN
+248 TVKVGDRVAIAVK
-261 FTTWGGGISSDMAI
+261 FTSWGGIAAPDMTI
-275 GPRVDTTYEW
+275 GPRQDITYGW
-285 QADPFARDAE
+285 QREEQLHLRDDQ
-295 GNFLRR
+295 GNLRYHPDNR
-301 GGSRYRVW
+301 PV
-309 KNLNQ
+309 Q
-314 IHREGVWRLN
+314 IPIQVEKALSQREGPWRLN
-324 PNLPLTSGTTGHTHT
+324 PNLQLRAGHQGKEHV
-339 LVYQFVVK
+339 LVYQFVVR
-347 PEHAILNAEGPWLKQ
+347 PEHAILNAEGPWLKL
-362 DFYYVPDEG
+362 DFVTEFRVHPSNTDLQGLSPPSLADTGRNSHSIGIKPTEG
-371 IDPGAGYRY
+371 
-380 DGPERT
+380 
-386 PHGVQHAVEGNRKTA
+386 
-401 VDWLYGKPDG
+401 VDWIHAATPNEAQTSG
-411 TLPKPTAVKVWNTLS
+411 LPRAIPPNIHPRLRARWVKYAPGSPSATAVKPWNTFLTS
-426 PIDRERLNWNAS
+426 DIFRLDWGVKTDAIY
-438 GAKSQTPGW
+438 PGW
-447 TYHRYSNH
+447 TNH
-455 RDHTRSHR
+455 RAGNQNDATVSHF
-463 HVPMYDP
+463 HIPLYDP
-470 AAKERI
+470 AEKELI
-476 YYPKVVVGNTKKTTV
+476 FYPKVVVGNTDVTTV
-491 SSSTAITDVPTGTQ
+491 SPVPEITNVPTGTQ
-505 TGAFQVT
+505 TGEFRVT
-512 LAFSEVQEIADFTVS
+512 LTFSEVQEIADFTVN
-527 RVTFEEV
+527 RVIHQT
-534 KSSTVE
+534 TR
-540 GPGSATLTPP
+540 A
-550 PWRSDIPVSGASV
+550 RRDIPVSGDSV
-563 TLFVAHDVSAAGVA
+563 SIFVAHDVSEAGVA

-591 PPWTVTAL
+591 PPWTVTEM
-599 TYAGGAEIA
+599 TYAGGADPA
-608 SLEGHGTATRY
+608 SLGPHGTETRY
-619 TLTLSPALG
+619 TVTLSPPLG
-628 LKGDIA
+628 VKGEFA
-634 LQIPAGVVSDVA
+634 LQIPADAVLDVI
-646 GTPNVASETVMVS
+646 GNGHTASETVMVS
-659 VDTSLRLAAGAAVE
+659 VDTKTALPLAV
-673 IVEPE
+673 VEPPE
-678 SGTYLGGDALEVRVP
+678 VVLGTGEVTVSVP
-693 FAADGLTYEGNNP
+693 FAQDGLTYEGENP
-706 PYITIYLGER
+706 PYLTIYLGEEVP
-716 TSANARHATWQR
+716 ANARHAVWQS
-728 GAETSG
+728 ESPG
-734 STIVPFVYVV
+734 STIVQFVYTG
-744 NAADPVVSSVVVG
+744 DDIG
-757 SEGLSVPEGTTLTS
+757 GLVTAKMETLAIPKGTTLV
-771 SSGLSRVGTAA
+771 SGSLRQAGNKPVASGPGEIGLPPAGTLLSVT
-782 PPKDSGEEAPAP
+782 DMSGETLS
-794 PPSDDAGSE
+794 PS
-803 QVVLATDT
+803 QFI
-811 GAPLPETE
+811 P
-819 AAVNVSPVLWLP
+819 WLP
-831 TEESEPKSVASS
+831 TEESEPKSAASS

-858 GADNDWLELRN
+858 GAANDWLELRN

-878 DWELSVVADAKKEDT
+878 DWEMSVVADAKQEDT
-893 SLVVFPDV
+893 SLVMFPDV

-925 DITPPAGSSDKKRK
+925 DVAAAGSDKRRK
-939 GLTHLSLV
+939 GLQHLSLV
-947 DDGLS
+947 DAALS

-967 EKRNLNEAFVDVAGG
+967 EKRGLNEAFVDVAGG
-982 GGSGTDAFIRE
+982 GGSSTDAFIRE

-1002 WPLQVLEAPGSDTE
+1002 WPLQVLESPGSDTE

-1124 SKDLVGRPIVTLTLQ
+1124 SEDLVGRPVVTLTLQ
-1139 EKVIQ
+1139 EKLIQ

-1195 YLKLTDT
+1195 YLKLTDGT
-1202 NGHLVDEIGNTDGD
+1202 GALVDEIGNTDGD

-1309 VVTWTTES
+1309 VITWTTES

-1322 GFNLRRSLQRDSG
+1322 GFNLRRSLKRDSG

-1373 EEVSFGGKPE
+1373 EEVSFGGKRDT
-1383 MLMTRRL
+1383 LVTRRL

>member
-1 MTYLFSFTIAGIAA
+1 M
-15 RLKTSVTGLLQGSLQ
+15 
-30 GFRAL
+30 
-35 ARLGDVSYPEDP
+35 
-47 PLALRPL
+47 
-54 RVDTTGRPSAV
+54 
-65 QGVLAGSLLLC
+65 
-76 LCLLSVF
+76 F
-83 ALPMETTAHP
+83 ALPMETAAH
-93 DTPPLQD
+93 T
-100 EGDPLKTLLA
+100 EHA
-110 NPPINPGDTS
+110 RNPAP
-120 PEGYGQWYEDHSADA
+120 SADWGNYGYYGTLRRL
-135 KPKHRYS
+135 PRPPYSEGTPDVQRYFYQEPTFDDS
-142 SRSISGNPPRFWH
+142 SD
-155 MYSNKPVP
+155 V
-163 DFADLI
+163 I

-179 TSPATVTGHVA
+179 TTPATELTEELHPRWNIRYDARSPVWQLPNVETGN
-190 TGASA
+190 SS
-195 LQPSLHWEENVP
+195 LRPSLHWEELDP
-207 GWSADQAIWV
+207 MWIPETAIWV
-217 DFNTMSGD
+217 DFNTQTGD
-225 GSLLPDPE
+225 GGLIDTGPNS
-233 KDDSE
+233 
-238 TGLVTEKKNT
+238 GLVTATENT
-248 TVKVGDRVAIAVN
+248 TVKPGDRVAIAVN
-261 FTTWGGGISSDMAI
+261 FTTWGGFVKSDLAI
-275 GPRVDTTYEW
+275 GPRVDITYRW
-285 QADPFARDAE
+285 QADPFARDPDTGE
-295 GNFLRR
+295 FLRDAQNM
-301 GGSRYRVW
+301 RYRVW
-309 KNLNQ
+309 TNLDQ
-314 IHREGVWRLN
+314 VLREGVWRLN
-324 PNLPLTSGTTGHTHT
+324 PNLILNDEDQAGNAIRAGLSHT
-339 LVYQFVVK
+339 LVYQFVVAE
-347 PEHAILNAEGPWLKQ
+347 EHAILNEGPWLKH
-362 DFYYVPDEG
+362 DFVYEPDRGADPSDPNFNPTTGATEG
-371 IDPGAGYRY
+371 VHTLPG
-380 DGPERT
+380 GPKLENRRT
-386 PHGVQHAVEGNRKTA
+386 P
-401 VDWLYGKPDG
+401 VDWLYGKSDG
-411 TLPKPTAVKVWNTLS
+411 TLPSSTAVKLWNTIRS
-426 PIDRERLNWNAS
+426 TDIDGIDWEVTGTESEAR
-438 GAKSQTPGW
+438 GW
-447 TYHRYSNH
+447 TYHRWANNS
-455 RDHTRSHR
+455 DFTRSHR
-463 HVPMYDP
+463 HIPMYEP
-470 AAKERI
+470 EQKELI
-476 YYPKVVVGNTKKTTV
+476 FYPKVVVGNTDKTTV
-491 SSSTAITDVPTGTQ
+491 STATAITDVPTGTQ
-505 TGAFQVT
+505 TGEFQVT
-512 LAFSEVQEIADFTVS
+512 LRFSEVQEINDFTVN
-527 RVTFEEV
+527 RVTF
-534 KSSTVE
+534 
-540 GPGSATLTPP
+540 TPSQRSPLPAP
-550 PWRSDIPVSGASV
+550 PRRADILVPGASLP
-563 TLFVAHDVSAAGVA
+563 LFVAHDVNDVDTF
-577 KFQTSLTAALAAAD
+577 KTSLTAALAAAD
-591 PPWTVTAL
+591 PPWTVTEMA
-599 TYAGGAEIA
+599 YAGGIKLA

-619 TLTLSPALG
+619 TLTLSPPLG
-628 LKGDIA
+628 VKGEFA
-634 LQIPAGVVSDVA
+634 LQIPADVVFDTA
-646 GTPNVASETVMVS
+646 GTPNAASEPVTVS

-678 SGTYLGGDALEVRVP
+678 SGTYLSGDALEVRVP

-728 GAETSG
+728 GEETSG

-744 NAADPVVSSVVVG
+744 NANDPVVSSVLVG
-757 SEGLSVPEGTTLTS
+757 SEGLSVPEGTTLMS
-771 SSGLSRVGTAA
+771 SSGLSLVG
-782 PPKDSGEEAPAP
+782 
-794 PPSDDAGSE
+794 SDDADSGQAEISTASGE
-803 QVVLATDT
+803 SFQ
-811 GAPLPETE
+811 GTE
-819 AAVNVSPVLWLP
+819 RDVNVSPVLWVP
-831 TEESEPKSVASS
+831 TEESDPKSAASS

-858 GADNDWLELRN
+858 GDTNDWLELRN
-869 VTDAAVSLK
+869 VTDSSVSLK
-878 DWELSVVADAKKEDT
+878 DWELSVVADAKQEDT

-925 DITPPAGSSDKKRK
+925 DVAAAGSDKRRK

-947 DDGLS
+947 DAALS

-967 EKRNLNEAFVDVAGG
+967 EKRGLNEAFVDVAGG

-1002 WPLQVLEAPGSDTE
+1002 WPLQVLESPGSDTE

-1124 SKDLVGRPIVTLTLQ
+1124 SDDLVGRPVVTLTLQ
-1139 EKVIQ
+1139 EKLIQ

-1161 DVFPADRVY
+1161 DVFPPDRVY
-1170 NLIELHEKNL
+1170 NLIQLHEKNL

-1185 RDTFLSVEGF
+1185 RDTFLSTEGF
-1195 YLKLTDT
+1195 YLKLTDGT
-1202 NGHLVDEIGNTDGD
+1202 GALVDEIGNTDGD
-1216 RRTDDTPAWA
+1216 RRTDDNPAWA
-1226 LPVPLSEVEGMRS
+1226 LPVPLSELEGMRS

-1255 REGWALAA
+1255 RAGWALAA

-1296 SSFTLTRTESGAV
+1296 SSFTLTRTDSGAV

-1335 YTLLNPALIA
+1335 YTLLNPVLIA

-1383 MLMTRRL
+1383 TLLMRRL

-1398 RALTTFGEVKQAK
+1398 RALTTFGEVKQREE

>member
-1 MTYLFSFTIAGIAA
+1 ML
-15 RLKTSVTGLLQGSLQ
+15 
-30 GFRAL
+30 
-35 ARLGDVSYPEDP
+35 
-47 PLALRPL
+47 
-54 RVDTTGRPSAV
+54 
-65 QGVLAGSLLLC
+65 

-83 ALPMETTAHP
+83 ALPMETAAHTLHRTFP
-93 DTPPLQD
+93 DLSTPYNVNSNDYLIDD
-100 EGDPLKTLLA
+100 EVLDDGSTLDVA
-110 NPPINPGDTS
+110 
-120 PEGYGQWYEDHSADA
+120 
-135 KPKHRYS
+135 
-142 SRSISGNPPRFWH
+142 SII
-155 MYSNKPVP
+155 K
-163 DFADLI
+163 
-169 NWVRVYKNPK
+169 WVRVYKNPK
-179 TSPATVTGHVA
+179 TTPATAFSAENVA
-190 TGASA
+190 TGNSE
-195 LQPSLHWEENVP
+195 LLPSLHFEERDP
-207 GWSADQAIWV
+207 MWDPDDAIWV
-217 DFNTMSGD
+217 DFDTVNGD
-225 GSLLPDPE
+225 GSLIDTGE
-233 KDDSE
+233 DS
-238 TGLVTEKKNT
+238 GLVTDEKNT
-248 TVKVGDRVAIAVN
+248 TVKVGDRVAIAVK
-261 FTTWGGGISSDMAI
+261 FTSWGGSAGPDMTI
-275 GPRVDTTYEW
+275 GPRQDITYGW
-285 QADPFARDAE
+285 QREEQLHLRDEA
-295 GNFLRR
+295 GNLRYHPDNR
-301 GGSRYRVW
+301 PV
-309 KNLNQ
+309 Q
-314 IHREGVWRLN
+314 IPIQVEKALSQREGPWRLN
-324 PNLPLTSGTTGHTHT
+324 PNLQLRAGHQGKEHV
-339 LVYQFVVK
+339 LVYQFVVR
-347 PEHAILNAEGPWLKQ
+347 PEHAILNAEGPWLKL
-362 DFYYVPDEG
+362 DFVTEHRVHPSNTDLLALSPPALADTGRASHSIGIKPTEG
-371 IDPGAGYRY
+371 VDWIHAAAPNEAQRSGLPGAIPPNINPR
-380 DGPERT
+380 
-386 PHGVQHAVEGNRKTA
+386 
-401 VDWLYGKPDG
+401 LYARWVKYAPGSPSA
-411 TLPKPTAVKVWNTLS
+411 TAVKPWNTFLIS
-426 PIDRERLNWNAS
+426 DLFRIDWGARTDAS
-438 GAKSQTPGW
+438 FPGW
-447 TYHRYSNH
+447 TNH
-455 RDHTRSHR
+455 RRGNQNDATVSHF
-463 HVPMYDP
+463 HIPLYDP
-470 AAKERI
+470 AEKELI
-476 YYPKVVVGNTKKTTV
+476 HYPKVVVGNTDVTTV
-491 SSSTAITDVPTGTQ
+491 STVPEITNVPTGTQ

-512 LAFSEVQEIADFTVS
+512 LAFSEIQEIADFTVN
-527 RVTFEEV
+527 RVYHQA
-534 KSSTVE
+534 
-540 GPGSATLTPP
+540 G
-550 PWRSDIPVSGASV
+550 RRRDIPVPGASV
-563 TLFVAHDVSAAGVA
+563 SIFVAHDVSDEGVA
-577 KFQTSLTAALAAAD
+577 ESKKLLTAALAAGE
-591 PPWTVTAL
+591 PSWTVTAM
-599 TYAGGAEIA
+599 TYAGGADPA
-608 SLEGHGTATRY
+608 SLGPHGTETRY
-619 TLTLSPALG
+619 TVTLSPPLG
-628 LKGDIA
+628 VKGEFA
-634 LQIPAGVVSDVA
+634 LQIPADAVLDVI
-646 GTPNVASETVMVS
+646 GNGHTASETVMVS
-659 VDTSLRLAAGAAVE
+659 VDTATALPLAVVDA
-673 IVEPE
+673 PE
-678 SGTYLGGDALEVRVP
+678 VVLGTGEVTVSVP
-693 FAADGLTYEGNNP
+693 FAQDGLTYVGDNP
-706 PYITIYLGER
+706 PYLTIYLGEEVP
-716 TSANARHATWQR
+716 ANARHAVWQ
-728 GAETSG
+728 SQSPG
-734 STIVPFVYVV
+734 STIVSFVYRGDDIGGLVTAKMETLAIPKGTTLV
-744 NAADPVVSSVVVG
+744 SGSLRQAGNKPVASG
-757 SEGLSVPEGTTLTS
+757 PGEMGLPPEGTLLSVTDM
-771 SSGLSRVGTAA
+771 SGKALS
-782 PPKDSGEEAPAP
+782 
-794 PPSDDAGSE
+794 PS
-803 QVVLATDT
+803 QFI
-811 GAPLPETE
+811 P
-819 AAVNVSPVLWLP
+819 WLP
-831 TEESEPKSVASS
+831 TEESDPKSAASS

-858 GADNDWLELRN
+858 GDTNDWLELRN
-869 VTDAAVSLK
+869 VTDASVSLK
-878 DWELSVVADAKKEDT
+878 DWELSVVADAKQEDT

-967 EKRNLNEAFVDVAGG
+967 EKRGLNEAFVDVAGG

-1002 WPLQVLEAPGSDTE
+1002 WPLQVLESPGSDTE

-1028 KADIVGYHRDAW
+1028 KADIVGYHKDAW

-1068 GAVKTQP
+1068 GAVKTEP

-1124 SKDLVGRPIVTLTLQ
+1124 SEDLVGRPIVTLTLQ

-1185 RDTFLSVEGF
+1185 RDTFLSAEGF
-1195 YLKLTDT
+1195 YLKLTDGT
-1202 NGHLVDEIGNTDGD
+1202 GALVDEIGNTDGD
-1216 RRTDDTPAWA
+1216 RRTDDNPAWA
-1226 LPVPLSEVEGMRS
+1226 LPVPLSELEGMRS
-1239 SLVRRYDNGVA
+1239 SLVRRYDKGVA

-1383 MLMTRRL
+1383 TLLMRRL

>member
-1 MTYLFSFTIAGIAA
+1 M
-15 RLKTSVTGLLQGSLQ
+15 
-30 GFRAL
+30 
-35 ARLGDVSYPEDP
+35 
-47 PLALRPL
+47 
-54 RVDTTGRPSAV
+54 
-65 QGVLAGSLLLC
+65 LLC

-83 ALPMETTAHP
+83 ALPMETEAHDIHFLDSYEPDSGQTTAQLRAALLARGYLSDVNGDDVRP
-93 DTPPLQD
+93 YSPAP
-100 EGDPLKTLLA
+100 DPL
-110 NPPINPGDTS
+110 PSDII
-120 PEGYGQWYEDHSADA
+120 QW
-135 KPKHRYS
+135 
-142 SRSISGNPPRFWH
+142 I
-155 MYSNKPVP
+155 
-163 DFADLI
+163 
-169 NWVRVYKNPK
+169 RVYKNPK
-179 TSPATVTGHVA
+179 RVPLTGSEINRVGTSFGNPVWGFAA
-190 TGASA
+190 YDI
-195 LQPSLHWEENVP
+195 SLTT
-207 GWSADQAIWV
+207 Q
-217 DFNTMSGD
+217 
-225 GSLLPDPE
+225 LLPSYETWEVNLNDPNLFWVQF
-233 KDDSE
+233 KPTDHPDDPGGLIDTGENS
-238 TGLVTEKKNT
+238 GLVTATENT
-248 TVKVGDRVAIAVN
+248 SVAVGDMIAIAVR
-261 FTTWGGGISSDMAI
+261 TKGLGLQATPDMAI
-275 GPRVDTTYEW
+275 GPLVTRVYDTLN
-285 QADPFARDAE
+285 ADDE
-295 GNFLRR
+295 QH
-301 GGSRYRVW
+301 V
-309 KNLNQ
+309 
-314 IHREGVWRLN
+314 ITREERQWRLN
-324 PNLPLTSGTTGHTHT
+324 PNMPMSLISNDNSFNLWLVTELPSGYEHTF
-339 LVYQFVVK
+339 VYQFRVEAAHV
-347 PEHAILNAEGPWLKQ
+347 ALNAEAPWLKQ
-362 DFYYVPDEG
+362 DFTTTATPVEQQVFSQSLGTYALTIPQG
-371 IDPGAGYRY
+371 I
-380 DGPERT
+380 
-386 PHGVQHAVEGNRKTA
+386 
-401 VDWLYGKPDG
+401 DWLYGEAEG
-411 TLPKPTAVKVWNTLS
+411 VLPSSTAVKPWNTFHVR
-426 PIDRERLNWNAS
+426 DAYAQNWEIK
-438 GAKSQTPGW
+438 GALWGRDPDAVFVSDGW
-447 TYHRYSNH
+447 ANH
-455 RDHTRSHR
+455 RAGNNGDATVAHR

-470 AAKERI
+470 AVKERI
-476 YYPKVVVGNTKKTTV
+476 YYPKLEFADTPATTEIDV
-491 SSSTAITDVPTGTQ
+491 SGGTQ
-505 TGAFQVT
+505 TGSFTVT
-512 LAFSEVQEIADFTVS
+512 LRF
-527 RVTFEEV
+527 FET
-534 KSSTVE
+534 S
-540 GPGSATLTPP
+540 
-550 PWRSDIPVSGASV
+550 
-563 TLFVAHDVSAAGVA
+563 AGVSV
-577 KFQTSLTAALAAAD
+577 FEGHDTSDEAVDEFKNRLTTALAAAE
-591 PPWTVTAL
+591 PPWTVTAM
-599 TYAGGAEIA
+599 TYAGGIQIA

-619 TLTLSPALG
+619 TLTLLPPLG
-628 LKGDIA
+628 VKGDIA
-634 LQIPAGVVSDVA
+634 LQIPAGVVSDAA
-646 GTPNVASETVMVS
+646 GTPNAASEAVMVS

-706 PYITIYLGER
+706 PYITIYLGEK
-716 TSANARHATWQR
+716 TSANARHATWQQ

-744 NAADPVVSSVVVG
+744 NAADPVVSSVLVG
-757 SEGLSVPEGTTLTS
+757 SEGLSVPEGTTLMS
-771 SSGLSRVGTAA
+771 GSGLSRVGKAA

-794 PPSDDAGSE
+794 PPSDDSGSE
-803 QVVLATDT
+803 QVGLATDA
-811 GAPLPETE
+811 GESFQGTE
-819 AAVNVSPVLWLP
+819 REVNVSPVLWLP
-831 TEESEPKSVASS
+831 TEESEPKSAASS

-869 VTDAAVSLK
+869 VTDASVSLK
-878 DWELSVVADAKKEDT
+878 DWELSVVADAKQEDT

-925 DITPPAGSSDKKRK
+925 DVAAAGSDKRRK

-947 DDGLS
+947 NAGLS

-967 EKRNLNEAFVDVAGG
+967 EKRGLNEAFVDVAGG

-1002 WPLQVLEAPGSDTE
+1002 WPLQVLESPGSDTE
-1016 DSLSAG
+1016 DPLSAG

-1075 ATPKGAITMSEVMFD
+1075 ATPKGAVTMSEVMFD

-1124 SKDLVGRPIVTLTLQ
+1124 SEDLVGRPVVTLTLQ
-1139 EKVIQ
+1139 EKLIQ

-1185 RDTFLSVEGF
+1185 RDTFLSAEGF
-1195 YLKLTDT
+1195 YLKLTDST
-1202 NGHLVDEIGNTDGD
+1202 GALVDEIGNTDGD
-1216 RRTDDTPAWA
+1216 RRTDDNPAWA

-1322 GFNLRRSLQRDSG
+1322 GFNLRRSLTRDSG

-1383 MLMTRRL
+1383 TLLMRRL

>member
-1 MTYLFSFTIAGIAA
+1 M
-15 RLKTSVTGLLQGSLQ
+15 
-30 GFRAL
+30 
-35 ARLGDVSYPEDP
+35 
-47 PLALRPL
+47 
-54 RVDTTGRPSAV
+54 
-65 QGVLAGSLLLC
+65 
-76 LCLLSVF
+76 F
-83 ALPMETTAHP
+83 ALPMETEAHAPHRFGP
-93 DTPPLQD
+93 DESTSATQHSDYDNDYLFGP
-100 EGDPLKTLLA
+100 DP
-110 NPPINPGDTS
+110 NPD
-120 PEGYGQWYEDHSADA
+120 
-135 KPKHRYS
+135 
-142 SRSISGNPPRFWH
+142 ISN
-155 MYSNKPVP
+155 
-163 DFADLI
+163 I
-169 NWVRVYKNPK
+169 IEWVRVYKNPK
-179 TSPATVTGHVA
+179 TTPTSELGTPTADSGGFRQWAIPGVA
-190 TGASA
+190 IGAA
-195 LQPSLHWEENVP
+195 WPYPSMHWEETER
-207 GWSADQAIWV
+207 GWSALNADEVWV
-217 DFNTMSGD
+217 DFNTATGD
-225 GSLLPDPE
+225 GSLIDTGE
-233 KDDSE
+233 NS
-238 TGLVTEKKNT
+238 GLVTATENT
-248 TVKVGDRVAIAVN
+248 TVKPRDRVAIAVK
-261 FTTWGGGISSDMAI
+261 FTTWGGYVRSDMTI
-275 GPRVDTTYEW
+275 GPRAEIRYESVGTRY
-285 QADPFARDAE
+285 QRINGVNTPIDVLNGVTHLE
-295 GNFLRR
+295 GP
-301 GGSRYRVW
+301 
-309 KNLNQ
+309 
-314 IHREGVWRLN
+314 WRLN
-324 PNLPLTSGTTGHTHT
+324 PNLPTPTTYTGRGQEHV
-339 LVYQFVVK
+339 LVYQFVVGE
-347 PEHAILNAEGPWLKQ
+347 EHAILNAEGPWLKQ
-362 DFYYVPDEG
+362 DFVTVGIPSLGDDFGLNNLVPPNKNYVQIANDGARTDTGVLQVEG
-371 IDPGAGYRY
+371 VDWIYSVVSPREVLDPGNSNLVHRKQSFE
-380 DGPERT
+380 GPEQRLDF
-386 PHGVQHAVEGNRKTA
+386 GERAIAYNAV
-401 VDWLYGKPDG
+401 
-411 TLPKPTAVKVWNTLS
+411 LPSSTAVKPWNTFEDS
-426 PIDRERLNWNAS
+426 DTTKTNW
-438 GAKSQTPGW
+438 GAGNPPYPRVDLPMGYPGEGDLTATQGWAYHRRSNLQDQTP
-447 TYHRYSNH
+447 
-455 RDHTRSHR
+455 SHR
-463 HVPMYDP
+463 HVPLYDP
-470 AAKERI
+470 AAKELI
-476 YYPKVVVGNTKKTTV
+476 FYPKVVVGDTDKTTV

-527 RVTFEEV
+527 RVTFAD
-534 KSSTVE
+534 
-540 GPGSATLTPP
+540 PGRTTTLQQPP
-550 PWRSDIPVSGASV
+550 TKSDISVMGTSV
-563 TLFVAHDVSAAGVA
+563 TLFVAHDVSETGVA

-634 LQIPAGVVSDVA
+634 LQIPAGVVSDAA
-646 GTPNVASETVMVS
+646 GNPNAASETVMVS
-659 VDTSLRLAAGAAVE
+659 VDTSLRLAAGEEVE

-678 SGTYLGGDALEVRVP
+678 SGAYLGGDALEVRVP

-706 PYITIYLGER
+706 PYITIYLGEE

-728 GAETSG
+728 GEETSG

-744 NAADPVVSSVVVG
+744 NADDPIASSVLLPDGFSV
-757 SEGLSVPEGTTLTS
+757 SVPEGTTLRS
-771 SSGLSRVGTAA
+771 GSGLSRVGKDA
-782 PPKDSGEEAPAP
+782 PPKDSGEEAPAD
-794 PPSDDAGSE
+794 SGSE
-803 QVVLATDT
+803 QVVVATAS
-811 GAPLPETE
+811 GEPPPKTE
-819 AAVNVSPVLWLP
+819 APVNVSPVLWVP
-831 TEESEPKSVASS
+831 TEESDPKSAASS

-858 GADNDWLELRN
+858 GDTNDWLELRN
-869 VTDAAVSLK
+869 VTGSAVSLK
-878 DWELSVVADAKKEDT
+878 DWELSVVADAKQEDT

-925 DITPPAGSSDKKRK
+925 DVAAAGSDKRRK

-947 DDGLS
+947 NAGLS
-952 LPDDGKFLLILRNAK
+952 LPDDGKFLLILRNAT
-967 EKRNLNEAFVDVAGG
+967 EKRGLNEAFVDVAGG
-982 GGSGTDAFIRE
+982 GGSSTDAFIRE

-1002 WPLQVLEAPGSDTE
+1002 WPLQVLESPGSDTE

-1068 GAVKTQP
+1068 GAVKTEP
-1075 ATPKGAITMSEVMFD
+1075 ATPKGAVTMSEVMFD

-1124 SKDLVGRPIVTLTLQ
+1124 SDDLVGRPIVTLTLQ

-1195 YLKLTDT
+1195 YLKLTDST
-1202 NGHLVDEIGNTDGD
+1202 GALVDEIGNTDGD
-1216 RRTDDTPAWA
+1216 RRTDDNPAWA
-1226 LPVPLSEVEGMRS
+1226 LPVPLSELEGMRS

-1250 RDGTS
+1250 REGTS
-1255 REGWALAA
+1255 RAGWALAA

-1296 SSFTLTRTESGAV
+1296 SSFILTRTESGAV
-1309 VVTWTTES
+1309 VITWTTES

-1322 GFNLRRSLQRDSG
+1322 GFNLRRSLTRDSG

-1383 MLMTRRL
+1383 MLLIRRL

>member
-1 MTYLFSFTIAGIAA
+1 ML
-15 RLKTSVTGLLQGSLQ
+15 
-30 GFRAL
+30 
-35 ARLGDVSYPEDP
+35 
-47 PLALRPL
+47 
-54 RVDTTGRPSAV
+54 
-65 QGVLAGSLLLC
+65 

-83 ALPMETTAHP
+83 ALPMETAAHT
-93 DTPPLQD
+93 DHRLSK
-100 EGDPLKTLLA
+100 L
-110 NPPINPGDTS
+110 
-120 PEGYGQWYEDHSADA
+120 PEGNPNDED
-135 KPKHRYS
+135 
-142 SRSISGNPPRFWH
+142 RFEFQDTLD
-155 MYSNKPVP
+155 V
-163 DFADLI
+163 DFANI
-169 NWVRVYKNPK
+169 IEWVRVYKNPRTTMGSEFSSHGNYLNRSK
-179 TSPATVTGHVA
+179 FPLRRIPGVA
-190 TGASA
+190 TGLSY
-195 LQPSLHWEENVP
+195 LQPSQQGENLDP
-207 GWSADQAIWV
+207 MWNPQTAIWV
-217 DFNTMSGD
+217 DFDVVDGD
-225 GSLLPDPE
+225 GSLFEDPAKE
-233 KDDSE
+233 GES
-238 TGLVTEKKNT
+238 GLVTADKNT
-248 TVKVGDRVAIAVN
+248 TVVAGDRVAIAVK
-261 FTTWGGGISSDMAI
+261 FTSWGGAVLSDMTI
-275 GPRVDTTYEW
+275 GPRMDIPYGYSSNEQEYNEELGRQVPVVKE
-285 QADPFARDAE
+285 RS
-295 GNFLRR
+295 L
-301 GGSRYRVW
+301 
-309 KNLNQ
+309 
-314 IHREGVWRLN
+314 IHREGPWRLN
-324 PNLPLTSGTTGHTHT
+324 PNLLLQPQIYIGFDLNQQNPAGKEHV
-339 LVYQFVVK
+339 LVYQFVVDE
-347 PEHAILNAEGPWLKQ
+347 EHAILNAEGSWLKQ
-362 DFYYVPDEG
+362 DFVTEF
-371 IDPGAGYRY
+371 
-380 DGPERT
+380 RT
-386 PHGVQHAVEGNRKTA
+386 PPQDELLPAARGYLVWSTNTGSPRTTGFQFIEGADWVYGAVPNKVHPNRADFPNNIAPNILADRSPRWVAYDDTTPSA
-401 VDWLYGKPDG
+401 
-411 TLPKPTAVKVWNTLS
+411 TAVKVWNTFLITD
-426 PIDRERLNWNAS
+426 PNRVNWEAKGTRTGQEGWTQHRRLNN
-438 GAKSQTPGW
+438 GDFTV
-447 TYHRYSNH
+447 
-455 RDHTRSHR
+455 SHR
-463 HVPMYDP
+463 HVPLYDTAVKP
-470 AAKERI
+470 PI
-476 YYPKVVVGNTKKTTV
+476 YYPKVVVGNTEKTPV
-491 SSSTAITDVPTGTQ
+491 SSLTAITDVPTGPQ

-512 LAFSEVQEIADFTVS
+512 LGFSEVQEIADFTVS
-527 RVTFEEV
+527 RFLHR
-534 KSSTVE
+534 SQ
-540 GPGSATLTPP
+540 ATK
-550 PWRSDIPVSGASV
+550 SDISVPGASV
-563 TLFVAHDVSAAGVA
+563 PIFVAHDVSETGVNDF
-577 KFQTSLTAALAAAD
+577 KEELTTALAAAD

-599 TYAGGAEIA
+599 ASAGEVKIA
-608 SLEGHGTATRY
+608 ASGKEGSRKHDSATRY
-619 TLTLSPALG
+619 TLTLSPPLG
-628 LKGDIA
+628 VKGEFA
-634 LQIPAGVVSDVA
+634 LQIPAGVVSDAA
-646 GTPNVASETVMVS
+646 GTPNAASESVMVS

-716 TSANARHATWQR
+716 TSANARHAIWQR

-744 NAADPVVSSVVVG
+744 SANDPIASSV
-757 SEGLSVPEGTTLTS
+757 LLPDAFSVSMPEGTMLR
-771 SSGLSRVGTAA
+771 SGSRLSRVGKAA
-782 PPKDSGEEAPAP
+782 PPKDSGEAAPAP
-794 PPSDDAGSE
+794 PSSDDAGSE
-803 QVVLATDT
+803 QVVLATAS
-811 GAPLPETE
+811 GEPPPKTE
-819 AAVNVSPVLWLP
+819 AAVNVLPVVLLP
-831 TEESEPKSVASS
+831 SEESEPKSTASS

-858 GADNDWLELRN
+858 GDTNDWLELRN

-878 DWELSVVADAKKEDT
+878 DWELSIVADAKQEDT
-893 SLVVFPDV
+893 SLVMFPDV

-925 DITPPAGSSDKKRK
+925 DVAAAGSDKRRK

-947 DDGLS
+947 DAALS

-967 EKRNLNEAFVDVAGG
+967 EKRGLNEAFVDVAGG
-982 GGSGTDAFIRE
+982 GGSGTDAFIRD

-1002 WPLQVLEAPGSDTE
+1002 WPLQVLESPGSDTE

-1028 KADIVGYHRDAW
+1028 KADIVGYHKDAW

-1068 GAVKTQP
+1068 GAVKTEP

-1124 SKDLVGRPIVTLTLQ
+1124 SEDLVGRPVVTLTLQ
-1139 EKVIQ
+1139 EKMIQ

-1195 YLKLTDT
+1195 YLKLMDST
-1202 NGHLVDEIGNTDGD
+1202 GALVDEIGNTDGD

-1239 SLVRRYDNGVA
+1239 SLVRRYDKGVA

-1255 REGWALAA
+1255 RAGWALAA

-1296 SSFTLTRTESGAV
+1296 SSFTLTRTDSGAV

-1322 GFNLRRSLQRDSG
+1322 GFNLRRSLTRDSG

-1373 EEVSFGGKPE
+1373 EEVSFGGKRE
-1383 MLMTRRL
+1383 TLMTRRL

>member
-1 MTYLFSFTIAGIAA
+1 MWN
-15 RLKTSVTGLLQGSLQ
+15 
-30 GFRAL
+30 
-35 ARLGDVSYPEDP
+35 
-47 PLALRPL
+47 
-54 RVDTTGRPSAV
+54 
-65 QGVLAGSLLLC
+65 
-76 LCLLSVF
+76 
-83 ALPMETTAHP
+83 P
-93 DTPPLQD
+93 DND
-100 EGDPLKTLLA
+100 
-110 NPPINPGDTS
+110 
-120 PEGYGQWYEDHSADA
+120 
-135 KPKHRYS
+135 
-142 SRSISGNPPRFWH
+142 
-155 MYSNKPVP
+155 
-163 DFADLI
+163 
-169 NWVRVYKNPK
+169 
-179 TSPATVTGHVA
+179 
-190 TGASA
+190 
-195 LQPSLHWEENVP
+195 
-207 GWSADQAIWV
+207 AIWV
-217 DFNTMSGD
+217 DF
-225 GSLLPDPE
+225 
-233 KDDSE
+233 DSRDE
-238 TGLVTEKKNT
+238 GGALIDTGENSGLVTATENT
-248 TVKVGDRVAIAVN
+248 TVQPGDRVAIAVN
-261 FTTWGGGISSDMAI
+261 FTTWGGEVEAGLSI
-275 GPRVDTTYEW
+275 GPRVDITYNSQW
-285 QADPFARDAE
+285 TQHVRLKFPDGRDRPDPNE
-295 GNFLRR
+295 P
-301 GGSRYRVW
+301 GGYLQRPAWHPHAATV
-309 KNLNQ
+309 
-314 IHREGVWRLN
+314 REGVWRLS
-324 PNLPLTSGTTGHTHT
+324 PNLVLEAGTAGLSHT
-339 LVYQFVVK
+339 LVYQFVVTEK
-347 PEHAILNAEGPWLKQ
+347 HAILNEGPWLKN
-362 DFYYVPDEG
+362 DFYTEADTG
-371 IDPGAGYRY
+371 ADPGAGFDPAMGGEQDGRNGYR
-380 DGPERT
+380 R
-386 PHGVQHAVEGNRKTA
+386 GNRKT
-401 VDWLYGKPDG
+401 VVNWLYGEADG
-411 TLPKPTAVKVWNTLS
+411 TRPISSAVMPWNTAD
-426 PIDRERLNWNAS
+426 PVDRERLRW
-438 GAKSQTPGW
+438 GANGTDNESPGW
-447 TYHRYSNH
+447 TNH
-455 RDHTRSHR
+455 RHTNYSDYTRDHR
-463 HVPMYDP
+463 HVPMYYP
-470 AAKERI
+470 AAKEPI
-476 YYPKVVVGNTKKTTV
+476 WYPKVVVGDTDVTTV
-491 SSSTAITDVPTGTQ
+491 SSSTAITDVPSGTQ

-512 LAFSEVQEIADFTVS
+512 LGFSEVQEIAGFMVDRRTFSEDRS
-527 RVTFEEV
+527 RG
-534 KSSTVE
+534 TVE
-540 GPGSATLTPP
+540 DPPDVNPDPIPENRRVSLPP
-550 PWRSDIPVSGASV
+550 PRTDIPVPGASLP
-563 TLFVAHDVSAAGVA
+563 LFVAHDVNDVDT
-577 KFQTSLTAALAAAD
+577 FQTSLTAALAAAD

-599 TYAGGAEIA
+599 AYTGGIELA
-608 SLEGHGTATRY
+608 SSGEEGPRDHGTATRY
-619 TLTLSPALG
+619 TLTLLPPLG
-628 LKGDIA
+628 VKGEFA
-634 LQIPAGVVSDVA
+634 LQIPAGVVSDAA
-646 GTPNVASETVMVS
+646 GTPNVASESVTVS
-659 VDTSLRLAAGAAVE
+659 VDTFLRLAAGAAVE

-706 PYITIYLGER
+706 PYITIYLGEK
-716 TSANARHATWQR
+716 TSANARHATWQQ

-744 NAADPVVSSVVVG
+744 NAADPVVSSVLVG
-757 SEGLSVPEGTTLTS
+757 SEGLSVPEGTTLMS
-771 SSGLSRVGTAA
+771 GSGLSRIGKAA
-782 PPKDSGEEAPAP
+782 PPKESGEEAPAP

-803 QVVLATDT
+803 QVGLATDT
-811 GAPLPETE
+811 GESFQGTE
-819 AAVNVSPVLWLP
+819 RDVNVSPVLWVP
-831 TEESEPKSVASS
+831 TEESDPKAAASS
-843 VPRTPIVFNE
+843 VPRTPVVFNE

-858 GADNDWLELRN
+858 GETNDWLELRN

-878 DWELSVVADAKKEDT
+878 DWELSVVADAKQEDT

-908 LLLTNMPSD
+908 LLLTNQPAD

-925 DITPPAGSSDKKRK
+925 DVAAAGSDKRRK

-947 DDGLS
+947 DAALS

-967 EKRNLNEAFVDVAGG
+967 EKRGLNEAFVDVAGG
-982 GGSGTDAFIRE
+982 GGSSTDAFIRE

-1002 WPLQVLEAPGSDTE
+1002 WPLQVLESPGSDTE

-1028 KADIVGYHRDAW
+1028 KADIVGYHKDAW

-1124 SKDLVGRPIVTLTLQ
+1124 SEDLVGRPVVTLTLQ
-1139 EKVIQ
+1139 EKLIQ

-1161 DVFPADRVY
+1161 DVFPSDRVY

-1195 YLKLTDT
+1195 YLKLTDGT
-1202 NGHLVDEIGNTDGD
+1202 GALVDEIGNTDGD

-1263 NFAKFKADGLHYGHA
+1263 NFAKFKAAGLHYGHA

-1373 EEVSFGGKPE
+1373 EEVSFGGKRE
-1383 MLMTRRL
+1383 TLLMRRL

>member
-1 MTYLFSFTIAGIAA
+1 MKPWHTFSERDAYATNWGVKGGAFHRDPAIT
-15 RLKTSVTGLLQGSLQ
+15 
-30 GFRAL
+30 L
-35 ARLGDVSYPEDP
+35 APADSW
-47 PLALRPL
+47 ASH
-54 RVDTTGRPSAV
+54 RVGNNADTTA
-65 QGVLAGSLLLC
+65 A
-76 LCLLSVF
+76 
-83 ALPMETTAHP
+83 
-93 DTPPLQD
+93 
-100 EGDPLKTLLA
+100 
-110 NPPINPGDTS
+110 
-120 PEGYGQWYEDHSADA
+120 
-135 KPKHRYS
+135 
-142 SRSISGNPPRFWH
+142 
-155 MYSNKPVP
+155 
-163 DFADLI
+163 
-169 NWVRVYKNPK
+169 
-179 TSPATVTGHVA
+179 
-190 TGASA
+190 
-195 LQPSLHWEENVP
+195 
-207 GWSADQAIWV
+207 
-217 DFNTMSGD
+217 
-225 GSLLPDPE
+225 
-233 KDDSE
+233 
-238 TGLVTEKKNT
+238 
-248 TVKVGDRVAIAVN
+248 
-261 FTTWGGGISSDMAI
+261 
-275 GPRVDTTYEW
+275 
-285 QADPFARDAE
+285 
-295 GNFLRR
+295 
-301 GGSRYRVW
+301 
-309 KNLNQ
+309 
-314 IHREGVWRLN
+314 
-324 PNLPLTSGTTGHTHT
+324 
-339 LVYQFVVK
+339 
-347 PEHAILNAEGPWLKQ
+347 
-362 DFYYVPDEG
+362 
-371 IDPGAGYRY
+371 
-380 DGPERT
+380 
-386 PHGVQHAVEGNRKTA
+386 
-401 VDWLYGKPDG
+401 
-411 TLPKPTAVKVWNTLS
+411 
-426 PIDRERLNWNAS
+426 
-438 GAKSQTPGW
+438 
-447 TYHRYSNH
+447 
-455 RDHTRSHR
+455 HR
-463 HVPMYDP
+463 HIPMYDP
-470 AAKERI
+470 KEKGLI
-476 YYPKVVVGNTKKTTV
+476 YYPKLEFDATPATTE
-491 SSSTAITDVPTGTQ
+491 IDVPGGTQ
-505 TGAFQVT
+505 TGSFTVT
-512 LAFSEVQEIADFTVS
+512 LRFSDTVGEMS
-527 RVTFEEV
+527 TFEGHDTSDESV
-534 KSSTVE
+534 DEFKNR
-540 GPGSATLTPP
+540 LT
-550 PWRSDIPVSGASV
+550 
-563 TLFVAHDVSAAGVA
+563 T
-577 KFQTSLTAALAAAD
+577 ALAAAD
-591 PPWTVTAL
+591 PPWTVTEMA
-599 TYAGGAEIA
+599 YAGGIKVA

-634 LQIPAGVVSDVA
+634 LQIPAGVVSDAA
-646 GTPNVASETVMVS
+646 GTPNVASESVTVS

-706 PYITIYLGER
+706 PYITIYLGEK
-716 TSANARHATWQR
+716 TSANARHATWQQ

-744 NAADPVVSSVVVG
+744 NANDPVVSSVLVG
-757 SEGLSVPEGTTLTS
+757 SEGLSVPEGTTLMS
-771 SSGLSRVGTAA
+771 SSGLSLVG
-782 PPKDSGEEAPAP
+782 
-794 PPSDDAGSE
+794 SDDADSGQAEISTASGE
-803 QVVLATDT
+803 SFQ
-811 GAPLPETE
+811 GTE
-819 AAVNVSPVLWLP
+819 RDVNVSPVLWVP
-831 TEESEPKSVASS
+831 TEESDPKAAASS

-858 GADNDWLELRN
+858 GDTNDWLELRN
-869 VTDAAVSLK
+869 VTDASVSLK
-878 DWELSVVADAKKEDT
+878 DWELSIVADAKQEDT

-925 DITPPAGSSDKKRK
+925 DVAAAGSDKRRK

-947 DDGLS
+947 DAGLS

-967 EKRNLNEAFVDVAGG
+967 EKRGLNEAFVDVAGG
-982 GGSGTDAFIRE
+982 GGSSTDAFIRE

-1028 KADIVGYHRDAW
+1028 KADIVGYHKDAW

-1124 SKDLVGRPIVTLTLQ
+1124 SEDLVGRPIVTLTLQ
-1139 EKVIQ
+1139 EKLIQ

-1195 YLKLTDT
+1195 YLKLTDST
-1202 NGHLVDEIGNTDGD
+1202 GALVDEIGNTDGD
-1216 RRTDDTPAWA
+1216 RRTDDNPAWA

-1239 SLVRRYDNGVA
+1239 SLVRRYDKGVA

-1322 GFNLRRSLQRDSG
+1322 GFNLRRSLTRDSG

-1383 MLMTRRL
+1383 TLVTRRL

>member
-1 MTYLFSFTIAGIAA
+1 ML
-15 RLKTSVTGLLQGSLQ
+15 
-30 GFRAL
+30 
-35 ARLGDVSYPEDP
+35 
-47 PLALRPL
+47 
-54 RVDTTGRPSAV
+54 
-65 QGVLAGSLLLC
+65 

-83 ALPMETTAHP
+83 ALPMETAAHAPHRFGPDESTTASPQNGDYDNDYLFGP
-93 DTPPLQD
+93 DP
-100 EGDPLKTLLA
+100 
-110 NPPINPGDTS
+110 NPD
-120 PEGYGQWYEDHSADA
+120 
-135 KPKHRYS
+135 
-142 SRSISGNPPRFWH
+142 ISN
-155 MYSNKPVP
+155 
-163 DFADLI
+163 I
-169 NWVRVYKNPK
+169 IEWVRVYKNPK
-179 TSPATVTGHVA
+179 TTPTSELGTPTATSGPYRQWAIPGVA
-190 TGASA
+190 IGATWPY
-195 LQPSLHWEENVP
+195 PSMHWEETERD
-207 GWSADQAIWV
+207 WSILNADEVWV
-217 DFNTMSGD
+217 DFNTETGD
-225 GSLLPDPE
+225 GSLIDTGE
-233 KDDSE
+233 NS
-238 TGLVTEKKNT
+238 GLVTATENT
-248 TVKVGDRVAIAVN
+248 TVKPGDRVAIAVK
-261 FTTWGGGISSDMAI
+261 FTTWGGYVRSDMTI
-275 GPRVDTTYEW
+275 GPRAEIRYE
-285 QADPFARDAE
+285 QVGTRYMRINGVNTRIDVLNGVTHIE
-295 GNFLRR
+295 GP
-301 GGSRYRVW
+301 
-309 KNLNQ
+309 
-314 IHREGVWRLN
+314 WRLN
-324 PNLPLTSGTTGHTHT
+324 PNLPTSTNYTGRGQEHV
-339 LVYQFVVK
+339 LVYQFVVGE
-347 PEHAILNAEGPWLKQ
+347 EHAILNAEGPWLKQ
-362 DFYYVPDEG
+362 DFVTVGIPSLGDDFALNNLSPPSKNYVVTANSGARTDTGVLQVEG
-371 IDPGAGYRY
+371 VDWIYSAMPSREVNDPGNSNLVQRKQSYDAAGQRL
-380 DGPERT
+380 DF
-386 PHGVQHAVEGNRKTA
+386 GVRENAYNAVLPSSTTT
-401 VDWLYGKPDG
+401 VKP
-411 TLPKPTAVKVWNTLS
+411 WNTFADS
-426 PIDRERLNWNAS
+426 DNTKTNWGAGNPPYPRVDLPMGYPGNGDLTAS
-438 GAKSQTPGW
+438 QGWAYHRRSNLQDQTP
-447 TYHRYSNH
+447 
-455 RDHTRSHR
+455 SHR
-463 HVPMYDP
+463 HVPLYDP
-470 AAKERI
+470 AAKELI
-476 YYPKVVVGNTKKTTV
+476 YYPKVVVGDTDKTTV

-505 TGAFQVT
+505 TGEFQVT
-512 LAFSEVQEIADFTVS
+512 LRFSEVQEIADFTVK
-527 RVTFEEV
+527 RITFAD
-534 KSSTVE
+534 
-540 GPGSATLTPP
+540 PGRTTTLQQPP
-550 PWRSDIPVSGASV
+550 TKSDISVMGTSV
-563 TLFVAHDVSAAGVA
+563 TLFVAHDVSETGVDDF
-577 KFQTSLTAALAAAD
+577 KEELTAALAAAD

-628 LKGDIA
+628 LKGDVA
-634 LQIPAGVVSDVA
+634 LQIPADAVLDVA
-646 GTPNVASETVMVS
+646 GNGHAASEAVMVS

-716 TSANARHATWQR
+716 TSANARHAIWQR

-819 AAVNVSPVLWLP
+819 AAVNVSPVLWVP

-869 VTDAAVSLK
+869 VTGSAVSLK
-878 DWELSVVADAKKEDT
+878 DWELSVVADAKQEDT

-925 DITPPAGSSDKKRK
+925 DIAAAGSDKRRK

-947 DDGLS
+947 DAGLS

-1002 WPLQVLEAPGSDTE
+1002 WPLQVLEAPGSNTE

-1028 KADIVGYHRDAW
+1028 KADIVGYHKDAW

-1124 SKDLVGRPIVTLTLQ
+1124 SEDLVGRPIVTLTLQ

-1161 DVFPADRVY
+1161 DVFPSDRVY

-1195 YLKLTDT
+1195 YLKLTDGT
-1202 NGHLVDEIGNTDGD
+1202 GALVDEIGNTDGD

-1250 RDGTS
+1250 REGTS

-1322 GFNLRRSLQRDSG
+1322 GFNLRRSLTRDSG

-1383 MLMTRRL
+1383 TLLMRRL

-1398 RALTTFGEVKQAK
+1398 RALKTFGEVKQAK

>member
-1 MTYLFSFTIAGIAA
+1 M
-15 RLKTSVTGLLQGSLQ
+15 
-30 GFRAL
+30 
-35 ARLGDVSYPEDP
+35 
-47 PLALRPL
+47 
-54 RVDTTGRPSAV
+54 
-65 QGVLAGSLLLC
+65 
-76 LCLLSVF
+76 F
-83 ALPMETTAHP
+83 ALPMETAAHKRHP
-93 DTPPLQD
+93 RRT
-100 EGDPLKTLLA
+100 
-110 NPPINPGDTS
+110 NS
-120 PEGYGQWYEDHSADA
+120 PF
-135 KPKHRYS
+135 
-142 SRSISGNPPRFWH
+142 I
-155 MYSNKPVP
+155 
-163 DFADLI
+163 ADLQAYGLAGALRRAHAGDQVEDFYDKLAPWDDLSDVI

-179 TSPATVTGHVA
+179 TTLPGDIPGSSRSQAFRDGPARKTYTFRTIPGVA
-190 TGASA
+190 TGEST
-195 LQPSLHWEENVP
+195 LQPSVHWESYDP
-207 GWSADQAIWV
+207 MWDHQGDIWV
-217 DFNTMSGD
+217 DFNTETGD
-225 GSLLPDPE
+225 GSLLEDPE
-233 KDDSE
+233 KPGES
-238 TGLVTEKKNT
+238 GLVTATENT
-248 TVKVGDRVAIAVN
+248 TVKDGDRVAIAVK
-261 FTTWGGGISSDMAI
+261 FTSWGGNAQPDMAI
-275 GPRVDTTYEW
+275 GPLVDITYRW
-285 QADPFARDAE
+285 QRSEQEYVLDENGNRQQDPNDPTPGAQWQKE
-295 GNFLRR
+295 
-301 GGSRYRVW
+301 VW
-309 KNLNQ
+309 KNLALTQ
-314 IHREGVWRLN
+314 RERAWRLN
-324 PNLPLTSGTTGHTHT
+324 PNMTLRQALQVEIRQGQSPLVYDAKKGLDHVF
-339 LVYQFVVK
+339 VYQFVVGE
-347 PEHAILNAEGPWLKQ
+347 EHAILNEGPWLKN
-362 DFYYVPDEG
+362 DFYYEADTG
-371 IDPGAGYRY
+371 TDPGAGFDANQGGDPDGRNGYRR
-380 DGPERT
+380 GNRRT
-386 PHGVQHAVEGNRKTA
+386 P
-401 VDWLYGKPDG
+401 VDWLYGMSDG
-411 TLPKPTAVKVWNTLS
+411 TLPSATAVKPWNTLS
-426 PIDRERLNWNAS
+426 VTDLDKLRWDVTGTDTAN
-438 GAKSQTPGW
+438 PGW
-447 TYHRYSNH
+447 TNH
-455 RDHTRSHR
+455 RHSNYADFTRAHR
-463 HVPMYDP
+463 HIPMYDP
-470 AAKERI
+470 AEKETI
-476 YYPKVVVGNTKKTTV
+476 YYPKVVVGNTDKTTV
-491 SSSTAITDVPTGTQ
+491 STATAITDVPSGTQ

-512 LAFSEVQEIADFTVS
+512 LEFSEVQEIEDFTMNRRTFNFPVS
-527 RVTFEEV
+527 LIDDELLR
-534 KSSTVE
+534 
-540 GPGSATLTPP
+540 GTLIPP
-550 PWRSDIPVSGASV
+550 PPRSDILVPGGSVSI
-563 TLFVAHDVSAAGVA
+563 FVAHDVSDAGVA
-577 KFQTSLTAALAAAD
+577 TSQKSLTAALAAAEQ
-591 PPWTVTAL
+591 PWTVTAL
-599 TYAGGAEIA
+599 AYADGIELA
-608 SLEGHGTATRY
+608 SSGKEGPRDPGTATRY
-619 TLTLSPALG
+619 TVTLSPPLG
-628 LKGDIA
+628 VKGDVA
-634 LQIPAGVVSDVA
+634 LQIPADAVLDVA
-646 GTPNVASETVMVS
+646 GNGHAASEAVMVS

-678 SGTYLGGDALEVRVP
+678 SGAYLGGDALEVRVP
-693 FAADGLTYEGNNP
+693 FAADGLTYEGDNP
-706 PYITIYLGER
+706 PYITIYLGEE

-744 NAADPVVSSVVVG
+744 NAADPVVSSVLVG
-757 SEGLSVPEGTTLTS
+757 SEGLSVPEGTTLMS

-782 PPKDSGEEAPAP
+782 PPKESGEEAPAP

-811 GAPLPETE
+811 GESFRGTE
-819 AAVNVSPVLWLP
+819 RDVNVSPVLWLP
-831 TEESEPKSVASS
+831 TEESDPKSAASS

-858 GADNDWLELRN
+858 GETNDWLELRN

-878 DWELSVVADAKKEDT
+878 DWELSVVADAKQEDT
-893 SLVVFPDV
+893 SLVVFSDV

-925 DITPPAGSSDKKRK
+925 DVAAAGSDKRRK

-947 DDGLS
+947 DAGIS

-967 EKRNLNEAFVDVAGG
+967 EKRGLNEAFVDVAGG
-982 GGSGTDAFIRE
+982 GGSSTDAFIRE

-1002 WPLQVLEAPGSDTE
+1002 WPLQVLESPGSDTE

-1124 SKDLVGRPIVTLTLQ
+1124 SEDLVGRPIVTLTLQ
-1139 EKVIQ
+1139 EKLIQ

-1185 RDTFLSVEGF
+1185 RDTFLSTEGF

-1250 RDGTS
+1250 REGTS
-1255 REGWALAA
+1255 RAGWALAA

-1322 GFNLRRSLQRDSG
+1322 GFNLRRSLTRDSG

-1383 MLMTRRL
+1383 TLVTRRL

>member
-1 MTYLFSFTIAGIAA
+1 M
-15 RLKTSVTGLLQGSLQ
+15 
-30 GFRAL
+30 
-35 ARLGDVSYPEDP
+35 
-47 PLALRPL
+47 
-54 RVDTTGRPSAV
+54 
-65 QGVLAGSLLLC
+65 
-76 LCLLSVF
+76 F
-83 ALPMETTAHP
+83 ALPMETAAHKRHP
-93 DTPPLQD
+93 KATNNPFIADVAAH
-100 EGDPLKTLLA
+100 GLA
-110 NPPINPGDTS
+110 
-120 PEGYGQWYEDHSADA
+120 EALRRAHA
-135 KPKHRYS
+135 
-142 SRSISGNPPRFWH
+142 GNQVNQFYDRLAPW
-155 MYSNKPVP
+155 
-163 DFADLI
+163 DDLSECI

-179 TSPATVTGHVA
+179 ATPTSELGPPTGTFRNIRQWRMPGVVTGA
-190 TGASA
+190 TW
-195 LQPSLHWEENVP
+195 LRPSIHWEEIEP
-207 GWSADQAIWV
+207 GWDALGRGEVWV
-217 DFNTMSGD
+217 NLNTEPGD
-225 GSLLPDPE
+225 DYGSLIDTGE
-233 KDDSE
+233 NS
-238 TGLVTEKKNT
+238 GLVTATENT
-248 TVKVGDRVAIAVN
+248 TVKRDDRVAIAVN
-261 FTTWGGGISSDMAI
+261 FNTWGGYVRSDMSI
-275 GPRVDTTYEW
+275 GPRQDVTYKFQHTRFVPDLDDQGNTQRDLNDPDPNAILQKRIW
-285 QADPFARDAE
+285 FNAD
-295 GNFLRR
+295 
-301 GGSRYRVW
+301 SV
-309 KNLNQ
+309 Q
-314 IHREGVWRLN
+314 REGPWRLN
-324 PNLPLTSGTTGHTHT
+324 PNAT
-339 LVYQFVVK
+339 LEEIGSARRTFTIVYQFVVGE
-347 PEHAILNAEGPWLKQ
+347 EHALLNKEPWLQQ
-362 DFYYVPDEG
+362 DFYYTANTG
-371 IDPGAGYRY
+371 RDPGVGYNVNNPGTSLY
-380 DGPERT
+380 QPGSLPVD
-386 PHGVQHAVEGNRKTA
+386 GNRSIS
-401 VDWLYGKPDG
+401 VDWLYGKPEG
-411 TLPKPTAVKVWNTLS
+411 ELPSASAVKPWNTFDPADIEKQIWDALGTNG
-426 PIDRERLNWNAS
+426 DA
-438 GAKSQTPGW
+438 PGW
-447 TYHRYSNH
+447 PRHRYTNYG
-455 RDHTRSHR
+455 DFTRAH
-463 HVPMYDP
+463 HHIPMYDP
-470 AAKERI
+470 AEKEII
-476 YYPKVVVGNTKKTTV
+476 YYPKVVVGDTDKTTV

-505 TGAFQVT
+505 TGEFQVT
-512 LAFSEVQEIADFTVS
+512 LGFSEVQEIADFTID
-527 RVTFEEV
+527 RRTFAGV
-534 KSSTVE
+534 RSAIVE
-540 GPGSATLTPP
+540 TGVPLIPP
-550 PWRSDIPVSGASV
+550 PNRSIIPVPGASV
-563 TLFVAHDVSAAGVA
+563 SIFVAHDVSDAGVA
-577 KFQTSLTAALAAAD
+577 TSQTSLTAALAAAEQ
-591 PPWTVTAL
+591 PWTVTEMA
-599 TYAGGAEIA
+599 YAGGIEIA
-608 SLEGHGTATRY
+608 ASGKMGPRKHGTATRY
-619 TLTLSPALG
+619 TLTLSPPLG
-628 LKGDIA
+628 VKGDVA
-634 LQIPAGVVSDVA
+634 LQIPADAVLDVA
-646 GTPNVASETVMVS
+646 GNGNAASETVMVS

-716 TSANARHATWQR
+716 TSANARHAIWQR
-728 GAETSG
+728 GEETSG

-744 NAADPVVSSVVVG
+744 NADDPVVSSVVVG
-757 SEGLSVPEGTTLTS
+757 SEGLSIPEGTTLMS
-771 SSGLSRVGTAA
+771 GSGLSLVGTKKLPSGSGEA
-782 PPKDSGEEAPAP
+782 PPAPS
-794 PPSDDAGSE
+794 SDDAGSGQAEISTASGESFQGTE
-803 QVVLATDT
+803 Q
-811 GAPLPETE
+811 E
-819 AAVNVSPVLWLP
+819 VNVSPVLWLP
-831 TEESEPKSVASS
+831 TEESEPKAAASS

-858 GADNDWLELRN
+858 GDTNDWLELRN
-869 VTDAAVSLK
+869 VTDSSVSLK
-878 DWELSVVADAKKEDT
+878 DWELSVVADAKQEDT

-925 DITPPAGSSDKKRK
+925 DVAAAGSDKRRK

-947 DDGLS
+947 DAGLS

-967 EKRNLNEAFVDVAGG
+967 EKRGLNEAFVDVAGG

-1002 WPLQVLEAPGSDTE
+1002 WPLQVLESPGSDTE

-1028 KADIVGYHRDAW
+1028 KADIVGYHKDAW

-1054 SKSAE
+1054 SESAE

-1075 ATPKGAITMSEVMFD
+1075 ATPKGAVTMSEVMFD

-1124 SKDLVGRPIVTLTLQ
+1124 SDDLVGRPVVTLTLQ
-1139 EKVIQ
+1139 EKLIQ
-1144 PNQTLLIVTG
+1144 LNQTLLIVTG

-1161 DVFPADRVY
+1161 DVFPSDRVY

-1322 GFNLRRSLQRDSG
+1322 GFNLRRSLKRDSG

-1383 MLMTRRL
+1383 TLLMRRL

-1398 RALTTFGEVKQAK
+1398 RALKTLGEVKQAK

>member
-1 MTYLFSFTIAGIAA
+1 ML
-15 RLKTSVTGLLQGSLQ
+15 
-30 GFRAL
+30 
-35 ARLGDVSYPEDP
+35 
-47 PLALRPL
+47 
-54 RVDTTGRPSAV
+54 
-65 QGVLAGSLLLC
+65 
-76 LCLLSVF
+76 LCLLSMF
-83 ALPMETTAHP
+83 ALPMETAAHDRHP
-93 DTPPLQD
+93 RRTGAIPLADIASHGFAEALRRALARTPVDTNFY
-100 EGDPLKTLLA
+100 KLA
-110 NPPINPGDTS
+110 PWD
-120 PEGYGQWYEDHSADA
+120 
-135 KPKHRYS
+135 
-142 SRSISGNPPRFWH
+142 
-155 MYSNKPVP
+155 
-163 DFADLI
+163 DLSDVI

-179 TSPATVTGHVA
+179 TTPATELTELFYTGVTWRIGQAIRQMPNVA
-190 TGASA
+190 TGNSI
-195 LQPSLHWEENVP
+195 LLPSQFWEEYDSMWN
-207 GWSADQAIWV
+207 SDNAIWV
-217 DFNTMSGD
+217 DFDTVNGD
-225 GSLLPDPE
+225 GSLFEDPAKE
-233 KDDSE
+233 GES
-238 TGLVTEKKNT
+238 GLVTADKNT

-261 FTTWGGGISSDMAI
+261 FTTWGGEVKASMAI
-275 GPRVDTTYEW
+275 GPRVDITYESQW
-285 QADPFARDAE
+285 TQHVYELNAQGQRYPTPNPNDDPDQLQQRPAWHPHAVTVRD
-295 GNFLRR
+295 
-301 GGSRYRVW
+301 
-309 KNLNQ
+309 
-314 IHREGVWRLN
+314 GVWRLN
-324 PNLPLTSGTTGHTHT
+324 PNLALEADDLQNPASKVPSGLTHT
-339 LVYQFVVK
+339 LVYQFVVTEK
-347 PEHAILNAEGPWLKQ
+347 HAHLNEGPWLKY
-362 DFYYVPDEG
+362 DFYTEADTG
-371 IDPGAGYRY
+371 RDPWAGFDAASGGNQDGRNGYR
-380 DGPERT
+380 R
-386 PHGVQHAVEGNRKTA
+386 GNRET
-401 VDWLYGKPDG
+401 VVNWLYGEADG
-411 TLPKPTAVKVWNTLS
+411 TRPISSAVMAWNTFD
-426 PIDRERLNWNAS
+426 PTDREALRWGAS
-438 GAKSQTPGW
+438 GTAHEAPGW
-447 TYHRYSNH
+447 TNH
-455 RDHTRSHR
+455 RHTNYADYTRQHR
-463 HVPMYDP
+463 HVPMYYP
-470 AAKERI
+470 AAKEPI
-476 YYPKVVVGNTKKTTV
+476 WYPKVVVGDTDVTTV
-491 SSSTAITDVPTGTQ
+491 STTTAITDVPSGTQ

-512 LAFSEVQEIADFTVS
+512 LGFSEVQEIADFMRS
-527 RVTFEEV
+527 HRTFDYDR
-534 KSSTVE
+534 SNGTVE
-540 GPGSATLTPP
+540 HEPLVPEVNNPINPLDRRLPLPP
-550 PWRSDIPVSGASV
+550 PRHDILVPGASV
-563 TLFVAHDVSAAGVA
+563 SIFVAHNVSDDGVA
-577 KFQTSLTAALAAAD
+577 ESQKSLTAALAAAD

-599 TYAGGAEIA
+599 AYAGGIELA
-608 SLEGHGTATRY
+608 SSGEEGPRDHGTATRY
-619 TLTLSPALG
+619 TVTLSPPLG
-628 LKGDIA
+628 VKGEFA
-634 LQIPAGVVSDVA
+634 LQIPADAVLDVA
-646 GTPNVASETVMVS
+646 GNGHAASETVMVS

-716 TSANARHATWQR
+716 TSANARHATWQQ

-757 SEGLSVPEGTTLTS
+757 SEGLSVPEGTTLMS
-771 SSGLSRVGTAA
+771 SSGLSRVGKAA
-782 PPKDSGEEAPAP
+782 PPKDSGEAAPAP

-811 GAPLPETE
+811 GESFQGTE
-819 AAVNVSPVLWLP
+819 RDVNVSPVLWLP
-831 TEESEPKSVASS
+831 TEESEPKSPASS

-858 GADNDWLELRN
+858 GDTNDWLELRN
-869 VTDAAVSLK
+869 VTDASVSLK
-878 DWELSVVADAKKEDT
+878 DWELSVVADAKQEDT

-901 SVPANGL
+901 SVPGNGL

-925 DITPPAGSSDKKRK
+925 DVAAAGSDKRRK

-947 DDGLS
+947 DAGLS

-967 EKRNLNEAFVDVAGG
+967 EKRGLNEAFVDVAGG

-1002 WPLQVLEAPGSDTE
+1002 WPLQVLESPGSDTE

-1054 SKSAE
+1054 SESAE

-1124 SKDLVGRPIVTLTLQ
+1124 SEDLVGRPVVTLTLQ

-1195 YLKLTDT
+1195 YLKLTDGT
-1202 NGHLVDEIGNTDGD
+1202 GALVDEIGNTDGD

-1250 RDGTS
+1250 REGTS

-1309 VVTWTTES
+1309 VITWTTES

-1383 MLMTRRL
+1383 TLVTRRL

-1398 RALTTFGEVKQAK
+1398 RALKTLGEVKQAK

>member
-1 MTYLFSFTIAGIAA
+1 M
-15 RLKTSVTGLLQGSLQ
+15 
-30 GFRAL
+30 
-35 ARLGDVSYPEDP
+35 
-47 PLALRPL
+47 
-54 RVDTTGRPSAV
+54 
-65 QGVLAGSLLLC
+65 
-76 LCLLSVF
+76 
-83 ALPMETTAHP
+83 
-93 DTPPLQD
+93 
-100 EGDPLKTLLA
+100 
-110 NPPINPGDTS
+110 
-120 PEGYGQWYEDHSADA
+120 
-135 KPKHRYS
+135 
-142 SRSISGNPPRFWH
+142 
-155 MYSNKPVP
+155 
-163 DFADLI
+163 
-169 NWVRVYKNPK
+169 
-179 TSPATVTGHVA
+179 
-190 TGASA
+190 
-195 LQPSLHWEENVP
+195 QPSVHWESYDP
-207 GWSADQAIWV
+207 MWDHQGGIWV
-217 DFNTMSGD
+217 DFNTETGD
-225 GSLLPDPE
+225 GSLLEDPE
-233 KDDSE
+233 KPGES
-238 TGLVTEKKNT
+238 GLVTAYKNT
-248 TVKVGDRVAIAVN
+248 TVKPGDRVAIAVK
-261 FTTWGGGISSDMAI
+261 FTSWGGSASPDMAI
-275 GPRVDTTYEW
+275 GPLVDITYQW
-285 QADPFARDAE
+285 QREEQDFVRDAM
-295 GNFLRR
+295 GNTQQDPNDATPGALWQKK
-301 GGSRYRVW
+301 VW
-309 KNLNQ
+309 KNLALTQ
-314 IHREGVWRLN
+314 RERAWRLN
-324 PNLPLTSGTTGHTHT
+324 PNMTLRQALQVEIRQGQSPLIYDAKKGLDHVF
-339 LVYQFVVK
+339 VYQFVVGE
-347 PEHAILNAEGPWLKQ
+347 EHAILNEGPWLKQ
-362 DFYYVPDEG
+362 DFYYEADMG
-371 IDPGAGYRY
+371 RDPGVGFNHNNQGSSLYQPGSLPVEANR
-380 DGPERT
+380 RT
-386 PHGVQHAVEGNRKTA
+386 P
-401 VDWLYGKPDG
+401 VDWLYGMSDG
-411 TLPKPTAVKVWNTLS
+411 TLPSATAVKPWNTLQVT
-426 PIDRERLNWNAS
+426 DLDKLGWNVTGTDTAN
-438 GAKSQTPGW
+438 PGW
-447 TYHRYSNH
+447 TNHRYTNYA
-455 RDHTRSHR
+455 DYTRAHR
-463 HVPMYDP
+463 HIPMYDP
-470 AAKERI
+470 AEKETI
-476 YYPKVVVGNTKKTTV
+476 YYPKVVVGNTDKTTV
-491 SSSTAITDVPTGTQ
+491 STTTAITDVPTSTQ

-512 LAFSEVQEIADFTVS
+512 LGFSEVQEIADFTMNRRTFNIAVS
-527 RVTFEEV
+527 LIDDELLR
-534 KSSTVE
+534 
-540 GPGSATLTPP
+540 GTLIPP
-550 PWRSDIPVSGASV
+550 PARSDILVPGDSVSI
-563 TLFVAHDVSAAGVA
+563 FVAHNVSEAGVA
-577 KFQTSLTAALAAAD
+577 TSQQSLTAALAAAEQ
-591 PPWTVTAL
+591 PWTVTEM
-599 TYAGGAEIA
+599 TYAGGIKIA
-608 SLEGHGTATRY
+608 SLEGHGTATQY
-619 TLTLSPALG
+619 TVTLSPPLG
-628 LKGDIA
+628 VKGDVA
-634 LQIPAGVVSDVA
+634 LQIPADVVLDVI
-646 GTPNVASETVMVS
+646 GNGHTASEVVMVS

-693 FAADGLTYEGNNP
+693 FAEDGLTYEGDAP
-706 PYITIYLGER
+706 PYITIYLGEK

-757 SEGLSVPEGTTLTS
+757 SEGLSVPEGTTLMS
-771 SSGLSRVGTAA
+771 GSGLSRVGTAA

-794 PPSDDAGSE
+794 PPSDDSGSE
-803 QVVLATDT
+803 QVLLATDT
-811 GAPLPETE
+811 GESFQGTE
-819 AAVNVSPVLWLP
+819 RDVNVSPVLWVP
-831 TEESEPKSVASS
+831 TEESDPKATASS

-858 GADNDWLELRN
+858 GDTNDWLELRN
-869 VTDAAVSLK
+869 VTDASVSLK
-878 DWELSVVADAKKEDT
+878 DWELSVVADAKQEDT

-939 GLTHLSLV
+939 GLTHLSL
-947 DDGLS
+947 
-952 LPDDGKFLLILRNAK
+952 
-967 EKRNLNEAFVDVAGG
+967 
-982 GGSGTDAFIRE
+982 
-993 QTGLYDTHV
+993 
-1002 WPLQVLEAPGSDTE
+1002 
-1016 DSLSAG
+1016 
-1022 KVWLRA
+1022 
-1028 KADIVGYHRDAW
+1028 IVGYHRDAW

-1124 SKDLVGRPIVTLTLQ
+1124 SEDLVGRPVVTLTLQ

-1216 RRTDDTPAWA
+1216 RRTDDTPVWA

-1250 RDGTS
+1250 REGTS

-1322 GFNLRRSLQRDSG
+1322 GFNLRRSLTRDSG

-1383 MLMTRRL
+1383 TLLMRRL

-1398 RALTTFGEVKQAK
+1398 RALKTLGEVKQAK

>member
-1 MTYLFSFTIAGIAA
+1 M
-15 RLKTSVTGLLQGSLQ
+15 
-30 GFRAL
+30 
-35 ARLGDVSYPEDP
+35 
-47 PLALRPL
+47 
-54 RVDTTGRPSAV
+54 
-65 QGVLAGSLLLC
+65 
-76 LCLLSVF
+76 F
-83 ALPMETTAHP
+83 ALPIETAAHAP
-93 DTPPLQD
+93 HIEQAIRDAD
-100 EGDPLKTLLA
+100 
-110 NPPINPGDTS
+110 
-120 PEGYGQWYEDHSADA
+120 YG
-135 KPKHRYS
+135 
-142 SRSISGNPPRFWH
+142 
-155 MYSNKPVP
+155 NKA
-163 DFADLI
+163 FADVLRDLDSSKFAAPPPWDDLFDCI

-179 TSPATVTGHVA
+179 TTPTSELGAPTATSGNLRQWNFPGVETGPSWA
-190 TGASA
+190 M
-195 LQPSLHWEENVP
+195 PSLHWEEKEP
-207 GWSADQAIWV
+207 GWDALGPDEVWVNFDSAD
-217 DFNTMSGD
+217 D
-225 GSLLPDPE
+225 GGALIDTGPNS
-233 KDDSE
+233 
-238 TGLVTEKKNT
+238 GLVTATENT
-248 TVKVGDRVAIAVN
+248 TVQRGDRVAIAVN
-261 FTTWGGGISSDMAI
+261 FNTWGGWGSPDMTI
-275 GPRVDTTYEW
+275 GPRIDVTYRYQEHDW
-285 QADPFARDAE
+285 TLGPDGRE
-295 GNFLRR
+295 LKR
-301 GGSRYRVW
+301 GGSRYRTW
-309 KNLNQ
+309 QNKEL
-314 IHREGVWRLN
+314 IHREGPWRLN
-324 PNLPLTSGTTGHTHT
+324 PNATLRENQVNQKHTF
-339 LVYQFVVK
+339 VYQFVVGE
-347 PEHAILNAEGPWLKQ
+347 EHALLNEGPWLKQ
-362 DFYYVPDEG
+362 DFYYEADTG
-371 IDPGAGYRY
+371 ADPRPGFRPSMGHD
-380 DGPERT
+380 DGPYFQVNGPT
-386 PHGVQHAVEGNRKTA
+386 KGNRDIA
-401 VDWLYGKPDG
+401 IDWLYGEPDG
-411 TLPKPTAVKVWNTLS
+411 TLPPSTALKVWNVLVATDSRLVYWGTRGSATATL
-426 PIDRERLNWNAS
+426 PFGEFR
-438 GAKSQTPGW
+438 GW
-447 TYHRYSNH
+447 TRHRTGNNADWT
-455 RDHTRSHR
+455 RDHR
-463 HVPMYDP
+463 HVPMYDT
-470 AAKERI
+470 AVKEPI
-476 YYPKVVVGNTKKTTV
+476 YYPKVVVGDTDVTTV
-491 SSSTAITDVPTGTQ
+491 SSLTAITDVPSGTQ
-505 TGAFQVT
+505 TGEFQVT
-512 LAFSEVQEIADFTVS
+512 LAFSEVQEIADFTVD
-527 RVTFEEV
+527 RRTFDGV
-534 KSSTVE
+534 KSAVVE
-540 GPGSATLTPP
+540 GSIPLPAPP
-550 PWRSDIPVSGASV
+550 ARSDLPVPGASLS
-563 TLFVAHDVSAAGVA
+563 LFVGHDVSAAGVA
-577 KFQTSLTAALAAAD
+577 KFQTSLAEALAAAD

-599 TYAGGAEIA
+599 AAAGEVKIA
-608 SLEGHGTATRY
+608 SSGKEGPRKHDSATRY
-619 TLTLSPALG
+619 TVTLLPPLG
-628 LKGDIA
+628 VKGEFA
-634 LQIPAGVVSDVA
+634 LQIPADAVLDVA
-646 GTPNVASETVMVS
+646 GNGHAASETVMVS

-693 FAADGLTYEGNNP
+693 FAADGLTYEGDAP

-716 TSANARHATWQR
+716 TSANARHAIWQR
-728 GAETSG
+728 GEETSG

-744 NAADPVVSSVVVG
+744 NADDPIASSVLLPDGFSV
-757 SEGLSVPEGTTLTS
+757 SVPEGTTLRS
-771 SSGLSRVGTAA
+771 GSGLSRVGKDA
-782 PPKDSGEEAPAP
+782 PPKDSGEEA
-794 PPSDDAGSE
+794 SDDSGSE
-803 QVVLATDT
+803 QVVLATAS
-811 GAPLPETE
+811 GEPPPKTE
-819 AAVNVSPVLWLP
+819 APVNVSPVLWLP
-831 TEESEPKSVASS
+831 TEESEPKSAASS

-858 GADNDWLELRN
+858 GDTNDWLELRN

-878 DWELSVVADAKKEDT
+878 DWELSVVADGKQEDT

-925 DITPPAGSSDKKRK
+925 DVAAAGSDKRRK
-939 GLTHLSLV
+939 GLQHLSLV
-947 DDGLS
+947 NAGLS

-967 EKRNLNEAFVDVAGG
+967 EKRGLNEAFVDVAGG

-1002 WPLQVLEAPGSDTE
+1002 WPLQVLESPGSDTE

-1028 KADIVGYHRDAW
+1028 KADIVGYHKDAW

-1124 SKDLVGRPIVTLTLQ
+1124 SEDLVGRPVVTLTLQ

-1170 NLIELHEKNL
+1170 NLIQLHEKNL

-1185 RDTFLSVEGF
+1185 RDTFLSTEGF
-1195 YLKLTDT
+1195 YLKLTDGT
-1202 NGHLVDEIGNTDGD
+1202 GALVDEIGNTDGD

-1250 RDGTS
+1250 REGTS

-1309 VVTWTTES
+1309 VITWTTES

-1322 GFNLRRSLQRDSG
+1322 GFNLRRSLTRDNG

-1383 MLMTRRL
+1383 TLMTRRL

-1398 RALTTFGEVKQAK
+1398 RALKTLGEVKQAK

>member
-1 MTYLFSFTIAGIAA
+1 METEAHDIHFLDNYQPSSGQSIAQLQAA
-15 RLKTSVTGLLQGSLQ
+15 L
-30 GFRAL
+30 L
-35 ARLGDVSYPEDP
+35 ARGYLSDVITRDDGH
-47 PLALRPL
+47 AVRPYS
-54 RVDTTGRPSAV
+54 PA
-65 QGVLAGSLLLC
+65 
-76 LCLLSVF
+76 
-83 ALPMETTAHP
+83 P
-93 DTPPLQD
+93 
-100 EGDPLKTLLA
+100 DPL
-110 NPPINPGDTS
+110 PSDII
-120 PEGYGQWYEDHSADA
+120 QW
-135 KPKHRYS
+135 
-142 SRSISGNPPRFWH
+142 I
-155 MYSNKPVP
+155 
-163 DFADLI
+163 
-169 NWVRVYKNPK
+169 RVYKNPK
-179 TSPATVTGHVA
+179 RVSVTGSDIERIATVFNSSSPVLSFEDYGI
-190 TGASA
+190 
-195 LQPSLHWEENVP
+195 SLTT
-207 GWSADQAIWV
+207 Q
-217 DFNTMSGD
+217 
-225 GSLLPDPE
+225 LLPSYNAWEVNLNDPNLFWVQF
-233 KDDSE
+233 KPTDHPDDPGGLIDTGENS
-238 TGLVTEKKNT
+238 GLVTATENT
-248 TVKVGDRVAIAVN
+248 SVAVGDMIAIAVR
-261 FTTWGGGISSDMAI
+261 TKGLGHRAAPDMAI
-275 GPRVDTTYEW
+275 GPLVTRVYDT
-285 QADPFARDAE
+285 
-295 GNFLRR
+295 
-301 GGSRYRVW
+301 
-309 KNLNQ
+309 LNAANEQ
-314 IHREGVWRLN
+314 HVITREERQWRLN
-324 PNLPLTSGTTGHTHT
+324 PNMPMTLTSNDNSFNLWLDTPLPSGYEHTF
-339 LVYQFVVK
+339 VYQFRVEAAHV
-347 PEHAILNAEGPWLKQ
+347 ALNAEGPWLKQ
-362 DFYYVPDEG
+362 DFTTTVTPVEQWVFSQALGTYALTAPQG
-371 IDPGAGYRY
+371 I
-380 DGPERT
+380 
-386 PHGVQHAVEGNRKTA
+386 
-401 VDWLYGKPDG
+401 DWLYGEAEG
-411 TLPKPTAVKVWNTLS
+411 VLPSSTAVKPWNTF
-426 PIDRERLNWNAS
+426 DVRDAYAQNWDVK
-438 GAKSQTPGW
+438 GALWGRQATLFVNDGW
-447 TYHRYSNH
+447 ANH
-455 RDHTRSHR
+455 RVGNNGDNTTVTHR
-463 HVPMYDP
+463 HIPMYDP
-470 AAKERI
+470 AVKERI
-476 YYPKVVVGNTKKTTV
+476 YYPKLEFDATPATTE
-491 SSSTAITDVPTGTQ
+491 IDVPGGTQ
-505 TGAFQVT
+505 TGSFTVTLRFFETPAEGSIFEGHDTRDGAVEAFQ
-512 LAFSEVQEIADFTVS
+512 E
-527 RVTFEEV
+527 R
-534 KSSTVE
+534 
-540 GPGSATLTPP
+540 LT
-550 PWRSDIPVSGASV
+550 
-563 TLFVAHDVSAAGVA
+563 T
-577 KFQTSLTAALAAAD
+577 ALAAAE
-591 PPWTVTAL
+591 PPWTVTEM
-599 TYAGGAEIA
+599 TYAGGIKIA

-619 TLTLSPALG
+619 TVTLSPPLG
-628 LKGDIA
+628 VKGEFA
-634 LQIPAGVVSDVA
+634 LQIPADVVFDTAAEPS
-646 GTPNVASETVMVS
+646 GNLASETVMVS
-659 VDTSLRLAAGAAVE
+659 VDTSLRLAAGAEVE

-693 FAADGLTYEGNNP
+693 FAADGLTYEGDNP

-716 TSANARHATWQR
+716 TSANARHATWQQ

-757 SEGLSVPEGTTLTS
+757 SEGLSVPEGTTLMS
-771 SSGLSRVGTAA
+771 SSGLSLVG
-782 PPKDSGEEAPAP
+782 
-794 PPSDDAGSE
+794 SDDADSGQAEISTASGE
-803 QVVLATDT
+803 SFQ
-811 GAPLPETE
+811 GTE
-819 AAVNVSPVLWLP
+819 RDVNVSPVLWLP

-869 VTDAAVSLK
+869 VTGSAVSLK
-878 DWELSVVADAKKEDT
+878 DWELSIVADAKQEDT

-917 KTPLAGGD
+917 KTLLAGGD
-925 DITPPAGSSDKKRK
+925 DVAAAGSDKRRK

-947 DDGLS
+947 DAALS

-967 EKRNLNEAFVDVAGG
+967 EKRGLNEAFVDVAGG

-1002 WPLQVLEAPGSDTE
+1002 WPLQVLESPGSDTE

-1124 SKDLVGRPIVTLTLQ
+1124 SEDLVGRPIVTLTLQ
-1139 EKVIQ
+1139 EKMIQ

-1154 NARASSA
+1154 DARASSA
-1161 DVFPADRVY
+1161 DVFPSDRVY

-1185 RDTFLSVEGF
+1185 RDTFLSAEGF

-1226 LPVPLSEVEGMRS
+1226 LPVPLSELEGMRS

-1250 RDGTS
+1250 REGTS

-1263 NFAKFKADGLHYGHA
+1263 NFAKFKAAGLHYGHA

-1383 MLMTRRL
+1383 TLLMRRL

>member
-1 MTYLFSFTIAGIAA
+1 M
-15 RLKTSVTGLLQGSLQ
+15 
-30 GFRAL
+30 
-35 ARLGDVSYPEDP
+35 
-47 PLALRPL
+47 
-54 RVDTTGRPSAV
+54 
-65 QGVLAGSLLLC
+65 
-76 LCLLSVF
+76 F
-83 ALPMETTAHP
+83 ALPMETAAHKRHP
-93 DTPPLQD
+93 RRTNNPLIAD
-100 EGDPLKTLLA
+100 IRAYGLAEALRRAHAGDQVEAFYDKLP
-110 NPPINPGDTS
+110 PGD
-120 PEGYGQWYEDHSADA
+120 
-135 KPKHRYS
+135 
-142 SRSISGNPPRFWH
+142 
-155 MYSNKPVP
+155 
-163 DFADLI
+163 DLSDVI
-169 NWVRVYKNPK
+169 KWVRVYKNPK
-179 TSPATVTGHVA
+179 TTLPGDIPGSSRSQAFGSGPSRKTYTFRTIPGVA
-190 TGASA
+190 TGESI
-195 LQPSLHWEENVP
+195 LQPSVHWESYDP
-207 GWSADQAIWV
+207 MWDHQGGIWV
-217 DFNTMSGD
+217 DFNTETGD
-225 GSLLPDPE
+225 GSLLEDPE
-233 KDDSE
+233 KPGES
-238 TGLVTEKKNT
+238 GLVTATENT
-248 TVKVGDRVAIAVN
+248 TVKPGDRVAIAVK
-261 FTTWGGGISSDMAI
+261 FTSWGGRASPDMAI
-275 GPRVDTTYEW
+275 GPLVDITYQW
-285 QADPFARDAE
+285 QREEQDFVRDAQ
-295 GNFLRR
+295 GNTQQDPNDPTPGQLWQKK
-301 GGSRYRVW
+301 VW
-309 KNLNQ
+309 KNLALTQ
-314 IHREGVWRLN
+314 RERAWRLN
-324 PNLPLTSGTTGHTHT
+324 PNMTLRQALQVEIRQGQSPLIYDAKKGLDHVF
-339 LVYQFVVK
+339 VYQFVVGE
-347 PEHAILNAEGPWLKQ
+347 EHAILNEGPWLKQ
-362 DFYYVPDEG
+362 DFYTEADMG
-371 IDPGAGYRY
+371 RDPGVGYNVNNPSSS
-380 DGPERT
+380 DNQPGSL
-386 PHGVQHAVEGNRKTA
+386 QVEGNRKTT
-401 VDWLYGKPDG
+401 VDWLYGESDG
-411 TLPKPTAVKVWNTLS
+411 TPPSATAVKPWNTLTVT
-426 PIDRERLNWNAS
+426 DLDKLGWDVTGTDTAN
-438 GAKSQTPGW
+438 PGW
-447 TYHRYSNH
+447 TNH
-455 RDHTRSHR
+455 RWSNYADYTRAHR
-463 HVPMYDP
+463 HIPMYDP
-470 AAKERI
+470 AEKETI
-476 YYPKVVVGNTKKTTV
+476 YYPKVVVGNTDETTV
-491 SSSTAITDVPTGTQ
+491 STATAITDVPTSTQ

-512 LAFSEVQEIADFTVS
+512 LEFSEVQEIADFTMNRRTFNIPVS
-527 RVTFEEV
+527 LIDDELLR
-534 KSSTVE
+534 
-540 GPGSATLTPP
+540 GTLIPP
-550 PWRSDIPVSGASV
+550 PPRSDILVPGASV
-563 TLFVAHDVSAAGVA
+563 PIFVAHDVSDAGVT
-577 KFQTSLTAALAAAD
+577 KSQQSLTAALAAAEQ
-591 PPWTVTAL
+591 PWTVTAL
-599 TYAGGAEIA
+599 AYADGIELA
-608 SLEGHGTATRY
+608 SSGKEGPRDHGTATRY
-619 TLTLSPALG
+619 TVTLSPPLG
-628 LKGDIA
+628 VKGDIA
-634 LQIPAGVVSDVA
+634 LQIPADAVLDVA
-646 GTPNVASETVMVS
+646 GNGHAASEAVTVS

-693 FAADGLTYEGNNP
+693 FAADGLTYEGDAP

-728 GAETSG
+728 GEETSG

-744 NAADPVVSSVVVG
+744 NTDDPVVSSVLVG
-757 SEGLSVPEGTTLTS
+757 SEGLSVPEGTTLMS
-771 SSGLSRVGTAA
+771 SSGLSLVG
-782 PPKDSGEEAPAP
+782 
-794 PPSDDAGSE
+794 SDDADSGQAEISTASGE
-803 QVVLATDT
+803 SFQ
-811 GAPLPETE
+811 GTE
-819 AAVNVSPVLWLP
+819 RDVNVSPVLWVP
-831 TEESEPKSVASS
+831 TEESEPKSTASS

-858 GADNDWLELRN
+858 GDTNDWLELRN

-878 DWELSVVADAKKEDT
+878 DWELSVVADAKQEDT

-925 DITPPAGSSDKKRK
+925 DVAAAGSDKRRK

-947 DDGLS
+947 NAGLS

-967 EKRNLNEAFVDVAGG
+967 EKRGLNEAFVDVAGG

-1002 WPLQVLEAPGSDTE
+1002 WPLQVLESPGSDTE

-1028 KADIVGYHRDAW
+1028 KADIVGYHKDAW

-1124 SKDLVGRPIVTLTLQ
+1124 SEDLVGRPIVTLTLQ
-1139 EKVIQ
+1139 EKLIQ

-1185 RDTFLSVEGF
+1185 RDTFLSAEGF

-1216 RRTDDTPAWA
+1216 RRTDDNPAWA

-1250 RDGTS
+1250 REGTS
-1255 REGWALAA
+1255 RAGWALAA
-1263 NFAKFKADGLHYGHA
+1263 NFAKFKADGLHYGRA

-1289 GALPVEL
+1289 SALPVEL

-1322 GFNLRRSLQRDSG
+1322 GFNLRRSLKRDSG

-1373 EEVSFGGKPE
+1373 EEVSFGGKRE
-1383 MLMTRRL
+1383 TLLMRRL

>member
-1 MTYLFSFTIAGIAA
+1 METAA
-15 RLKTSVTGLLQGSLQ
+15 HTEH
-30 GFRAL
+30 
-35 ARLGDVSYPEDP
+35 ARNP
-47 PLALRPL
+47 A
-54 RVDTTGRPSAV
+54 PSADWGNYGYYGTLRRLPRPPYSEGTPDV
-65 QGVLAGSLLLC
+65 Q
-76 LCLLSVF
+76 
-83 ALPMETTAHP
+83 
-93 DTPPLQD
+93 
-100 EGDPLKTLLA
+100 
-110 NPPINPGDTS
+110 
-120 PEGYGQWYEDHSADA
+120 
-135 KPKHRYS
+135 RYFYQEPTFDDS
-142 SRSISGNPPRFWH
+142 SD
-155 MYSNKPVP
+155 V
-163 DFADLI
+163 I

-179 TSPATVTGHVA
+179 TTPATELTEELHPQWNIRYDARSPVWQLPNVETGN
-190 TGASA
+190 SS
-195 LQPSLHWEENVP
+195 LRPSLHWEELDP
-207 GWSADQAIWV
+207 MWIPETAIWV
-217 DFNTMSGD
+217 DFNTQTGD
-225 GSLLPDPE
+225 GGLIDTGPNS
-233 KDDSE
+233 
-238 TGLVTEKKNT
+238 GLVTATENT
-248 TVKVGDRVAIAVN
+248 TVVPGDRVAIAVN
-261 FTTWGGGISSDMAI
+261 ITTWGGFVKSDLAI
-275 GPRVDTTYEW
+275 GPRVDITYRW
-285 QADPFARDAE
+285 QADPFARDPDTGE
-295 GNFLRR
+295 FLRDAQNM
-301 GGSRYRVW
+301 RYRVW
-309 KNLNQ
+309 TNLDQ
-314 IHREGVWRLN
+314 VLREGVWRLN
-324 PNLPLTSGTTGHTHT
+324 PNLILNDEDQAGNAIRAGLSHT
-339 LVYQFVVK
+339 LVYQFVVAE
-347 PEHAILNAEGPWLKQ
+347 EHAILNEGPWLKH
-362 DFYYVPDEG
+362 DFVYEPDRG
-371 IDPGAGYRY
+371 ADPSDPNFDPTTGATGGVHTLPG
-380 DGPERT
+380 GPKLENRRT
-386 PHGVQHAVEGNRKTA
+386 P
-401 VDWLYGKPDG
+401 VDWLYGKSDG
-411 TLPKPTAVKVWNTLS
+411 TLPSSTAVKLWNTIRS
-426 PIDRERLNWNAS
+426 ADIDGIDWEVTGTEGEAR
-438 GAKSQTPGW
+438 GW
-447 TYHRYSNH
+447 TYHRWGNNS
-455 RDHTRSHR
+455 DFTRSHR
-463 HVPMYDP
+463 HIPMYDP
-470 AAKERI
+470 AEKELI
-476 YYPKVVVGNTKKTTV
+476 FYPKVVVGNTDKTTV

-505 TGAFQVT
+505 TGEFQVT
-512 LAFSEVQEIADFTVS
+512 LGFSEVQEINDFTVN
-527 RVTFEEV
+527 RVTF
-534 KSSTVE
+534 
-540 GPGSATLTPP
+540 TPSQRSPLPAP
-550 PWRSDIPVSGASV
+550 PRRADILVPGASLP
-563 TLFVAHDVSAAGVA
+563 LFVAHDVNDVDTF
-577 KFQTSLTAALAAAD
+577 KTSLTAALAAAD
-591 PPWTVTAL
+591 PPWTVTEMA
-599 TYAGGAEIA
+599 YAGGIKLA
-608 SLEGHGTATRY
+608 SLEGHGTATQY
-619 TLTLSPALG
+619 TLTLSPPLG
-628 LKGDIA
+628 VKGDIA
-634 LQIPAGVVSDVA
+634 LQIPAGVVSDAA
-646 GTPNVASETVMVS
+646 GTPNVASEAVMVS

-673 IVEPE
+673 VVPPE
-678 SGTYLGGDALEVRVP
+678 SGAYSGGDALEVRVP
-693 FAADGLTYEGNNP
+693 FAADGLTYEGDAP

-716 TSANARHATWQR
+716 TSANARHATWQQ

-744 NAADPVVSSVVVG
+744 NADDPIASSV
-757 SEGLSVPEGTTLTS
+757 LLPDAFSVSMPEGTMLR
-771 SSGLSRVGTAA
+771 SGSRLSRVGTAA

-794 PPSDDAGSE
+794 SSDDAGSE
-803 QVVLATDT
+803 QVVLATAS

-819 AAVNVSPVLWLP
+819 AAVNVLPVVLLP
-831 TEESEPKSVASS
+831 SEESDPKAAASS

-858 GADNDWLELRN
+858 GDTNDWLELRN

-878 DWELSVVADAKKEDT
+878 DWELSVVADAKQEDT

-901 SVPANGL
+901 SVQANGL

-925 DITPPAGSSDKKRK
+925 DVAAAGSDKRRK

-947 DDGLS
+947 DAGLS

-967 EKRNLNEAFVDVAGG
+967 EKRGLNEAFVDVAGG

-1002 WPLQVLEAPGSDTE
+1002 WPLQVLESPGSDTE

-1028 KADIVGYHRDAW
+1028 KADIVGYHKDAW

-1068 GAVKTQP
+1068 GAVKTEP
-1075 ATPKGAITMSEVMFD
+1075 ATPKGAVTMSEVMFD

-1124 SKDLVGRPIVTLTLQ
+1124 AEDLVGRPVVTLTLQ

-1239 SLVRRYDNGVA
+1239 SLVRRYDKGVA

-1322 GFNLRRSLQRDSG
+1322 GFNLRRSLTRDSG

-1383 MLMTRRL
+1383 TLLMRRL

>member
-1 MTYLFSFTIAGIAA
+1 M
-15 RLKTSVTGLLQGSLQ
+15 
-30 GFRAL
+30 
-35 ARLGDVSYPEDP
+35 
-47 PLALRPL
+47 
-54 RVDTTGRPSAV
+54 
-65 QGVLAGSLLLC
+65 
-76 LCLLSVF
+76 F
-83 ALPMETTAHP
+83 ALPMETEAHDIHHY
-93 DTPPLQD
+93 DTYKPPSGTIAQLQAALLARGYLSD
-100 EGDPLKTLLA
+100 VITRDDGQAVRPYSPAPDPL
-110 NPPINPGDTS
+110 PSDII
-120 PEGYGQWYEDHSADA
+120 QW
-135 KPKHRYS
+135 
-142 SRSISGNPPRFWH
+142 I
-155 MYSNKPVP
+155 
-163 DFADLI
+163 
-169 NWVRVYKNPK
+169 RVYKNPK
-179 TSPATVTGHVA
+179 IVPVTGSEINRVA
-190 TGASA
+190 TSFGNPVWGFAA
-195 LQPSLHWEENVP
+195 YDISLTT
-207 GWSADQAIWV
+207 Q
-217 DFNTMSGD
+217 
-225 GSLLPDPE
+225 LLPGYNDRDANLNDPNLFWVQF
-233 KDDSE
+233 KSTDDPDDPGGLIDTGENS
-238 TGLVTEKKNT
+238 GLVTATENT
-248 TVKVGDRVAIAVN
+248 TVKVGDMIAIAVR
-261 FTTWGGGISSDMAI
+261 TKGLGTQGAPDMAI
-275 GPRVDTTYEW
+275 GPLVTRVYDTVT
-285 QADPFARDAE
+285 AA
-295 GNFLRR
+295 G
-301 GGSRYRVW
+301 
-309 KNLNQ
+309 
-314 IHREGVWRLN
+314 REQHIITREERQWRLN
-324 PNLPLTSGTTGHTHT
+324 PNMPMDWKTDDNSWKTETFSLWLTVPLPSGYEHTF
-339 LVYQFVVK
+339 VYQFRVEAAHV
-347 PEHAILNAEGPWLKQ
+347 ALNAEGPWLKQ
-362 DFYYVPDEG
+362 DFTPTATQVSQWIYGRETQTSPRETYEALIPQG
-371 IDPGAGYRY
+371 I
-380 DGPERT
+380 
-386 PHGVQHAVEGNRKTA
+386 
-401 VDWLYGKPDG
+401 DWLYGKSEG
-411 TLPKPTAVKVWNTLS
+411 ALPSDTAVKPWHTFSERDAYATNWAVKGGAFHRNPATTLN
-426 PIDRERLNWNAS
+426 PAD
-438 GAKSQTPGW
+438 GW
-447 TYHRYSNH
+447 A
-455 RDHTRSHR
+455 SHR
-463 HVPMYDP
+463 VGNNGDATVAHRHIPMYDP
-470 AAKERI
+470 AVKERI
-476 YYPKVVVGNTKKTTV
+476 YYPKLEFADTPATTE
-491 SSSTAITDVPTGTQ
+491 IDVPGGTQ
-505 TGAFQVT
+505 TGSFTVT
-512 LAFSEVQEIADFTVS
+512 LRF
-527 RVTFEEV
+527 FET
-534 KSSTVE
+534 S
-540 GPGSATLTPP
+540 
-550 PWRSDIPVSGASV
+550 
-563 TLFVAHDVSAAGVA
+563 AGVSV
-577 KFQTSLTAALAAAD
+577 FEGHDTSDEAVDEFKNRLTTALAAAD

-599 TYAGGAEIA
+599 TYAGGIKLA

-619 TLTLSPALG
+619 TLTLSPPLDV
-628 LKGDIA
+628 KGDVA
-634 LQIPAGVVSDVA
+634 LQIPAGVVSDAA
-646 GTPNVASETVMVS
+646 GTPNVASETVMIS
-659 VDTSLRLAAGAAVE
+659 VDTKTALPLAV
-673 IVEPE
+673 VEPPE
-678 SGTYLGGDALEVRVP
+678 VVLGTGEVTVSVP
-693 FAADGLTYEGNNP
+693 FAQDGLTYEGDNP
-706 PYITIYLGER
+706 PYLTIYLGDEVP
-716 TSANARHATWQR
+716 ANARHAVWQR
-728 GAETSG
+728 GGESSG
-734 STIVPFVYVV
+734 STIVPFVYRGDDIGGLVTAKMETLAIPKGTTLV
-744 NAADPVVSSVVVG
+744 SGSLRQAGNKPVASGPGEVAPP
-757 SEGLSVPEGTTLTS
+757 PEGTL
-771 SSGLSRVGTAA
+771 LSVT
-782 PPKDSGEEAPAP
+782 DMSGETLS
-794 PPSDDAGSE
+794 PS
-803 QVVLATDT
+803 QFI
-811 GAPLPETE
+811 P
-819 AAVNVSPVLWLP
+819 WLP
-831 TEESEPKSVASS
+831 TEESEPKSAASS

-853 LGNGS
+853 LGNGR

-869 VTDAAVSLK
+869 VTDASVSLK
-878 DWELSVVADAKKEDT
+878 DWELSVVADAKQEDT

-925 DITPPAGSSDKKRK
+925 DVAAAGSDKRRK

-947 DDGLS
+947 DAALS

-1002 WPLQVLEAPGSDTE
+1002 WPLQVLESPGSDTE

-1028 KADIVGYHRDAW
+1028 KADIVGYHKDAW

-1054 SKSAE
+1054 LKSAE

-1124 SKDLVGRPIVTLTLQ
+1124 SEDLVGRPVVTLTLQ
-1139 EKVIQ
+1139 EKLIQ

-1195 YLKLTDT
+1195 YLKLTDST
-1202 NGHLVDEIGNTDGD
+1202 GALVDEIGNTDGD
-1216 RRTDDTPAWA
+1216 RHTDDTPAWA

-1250 RDGTS
+1250 REGTS

-1309 VVTWTTES
+1309 VITWTTES

-1383 MLMTRRL
+1383 TLVTRRL

-1398 RALTTFGEVKQAK
+1398 RALKTLGEVKQAK

>member
-1 MTYLFSFTIAGIAA
+1 
-15 RLKTSVTGLLQGSLQ
+15 V
-30 GFRAL
+30 
-35 ARLGDVSYPEDP
+35 
-47 PLALRPL
+47 
-54 RVDTTGRPSAV
+54 PS
-65 QGVLAGSLLLC
+65 
-76 LCLLSVF
+76 
-83 ALPMETTAHP
+83 
-93 DTPPLQD
+93 
-100 EGDPLKTLLA
+100 
-110 NPPINPGDTS
+110 
-120 PEGYGQWYEDHSADA
+120 
-135 KPKHRYS
+135 
-142 SRSISGNPPRFWH
+142 
-155 MYSNKPVP
+155 
-163 DFADLI
+163 
-169 NWVRVYKNPK
+169 
-179 TSPATVTGHVA
+179 
-190 TGASA
+190 
-195 LQPSLHWEENVP
+195 
-207 GWSADQAIWV
+207 
-217 DFNTMSGD
+217 
-225 GSLLPDPE
+225 
-233 KDDSE
+233 
-238 TGLVTEKKNT
+238 
-248 TVKVGDRVAIAVN
+248 
-261 FTTWGGGISSDMAI
+261 
-275 GPRVDTTYEW
+275 
-285 QADPFARDAE
+285 
-295 GNFLRR
+295 
-301 GGSRYRVW
+301 
-309 KNLNQ
+309 
-314 IHREGVWRLN
+314 
-324 PNLPLTSGTTGHTHT
+324 
-339 LVYQFVVK
+339 
-347 PEHAILNAEGPWLKQ
+347 
-362 DFYYVPDEG
+362 
-371 IDPGAGYRY
+371 
-380 DGPERT
+380 
-386 PHGVQHAVEGNRKTA
+386 
-401 VDWLYGKPDG
+401 
-411 TLPKPTAVKVWNTLS
+411 
-426 PIDRERLNWNAS
+426 
-438 GAKSQTPGW
+438 
-447 TYHRYSNH
+447 
-455 RDHTRSHR
+455 
-463 HVPMYDP
+463 
-470 AAKERI
+470 
-476 YYPKVVVGNTKKTTV
+476 
-491 SSSTAITDVPTGTQ
+491 GTQ

-512 LAFSEVQEIADFTVS
+512 LEFSEVQEINDFMVS
-527 RVTFEEV
+527 RVTFDGV
-534 KSSTVE
+534 KSTTTG
-540 GPGSATLTPP
+540 GPESVALTAPP
-550 PWRSDIPVSGASV
+550 LRHDISVPGDSVSI
-563 TLFVAHDVSAAGVA
+563 FVAHNVSPDGVA
-577 KFQTSLTAALAAAD
+577 TSQQSLTAALAAAEQ
-591 PPWTVTAL
+591 PWTVTEM
-599 TYAGGAEIA
+599 TYAGGIKIA

-619 TLTLSPALG
+619 TVTLSPPLDV
-628 LKGDIA
+628 KGDVA
-634 LQIPAGVVSDVA
+634 LQIPADAVLDVLGNGHA
-646 GTPNVASETVMVS
+646 ASETVMIS
-659 VDTSLRLAAGAAVE
+659 VDTKTALPLAV
-673 IVEPE
+673 VEPPE
-678 SGTYLGGDALEVRVP
+678 VVLGTGEVTVSVP
-693 FAADGLTYEGNNP
+693 FAQDGLTYEGDNP
-706 PYITIYLGER
+706 PYLTIYLGDEVP
-716 TSANARHATWQR
+716 ANARHAVWQS
-728 GAETSG
+728 ESPG
-734 STIVPFVYVV
+734 STIVSFVYRGDDIGGLVS
-744 NAADPVVSSVVVG
+744 ADMASLAIPK
-757 SEGLSVPEGTTLTS
+757 GTTLVVSDSLRQAGRAPVASGPEEVAPS
-771 SSGLSRVGTAA
+771 SPDMPMLSIVAR
-782 PPKDSGEEAPAP
+782 SGEA
-794 PPSDDAGSE
+794 
-803 QVVLATDT
+803 L
-811 GAPLPETE
+811 
-819 AAVNVSPVLWLP
+819 SPVQFIPWLP
-831 TEESEPKSVASS
+831 TEESDPKSAASS

-878 DWELSVVADAKKEDT
+878 NWELSVVADAKQEDT

-947 DDGLS
+947 DAALS

-967 EKRNLNEAFVDVAGG
+967 EKRGLNEAFVDVAGG

-1075 ATPKGAITMSEVMFD
+1075 ATPKGAVTMSEVMFD

-1124 SKDLVGRPIVTLTLQ
+1124 SEDLVGRPIVTLTLQ
-1139 EKVIQ
+1139 EKMIQ

-1216 RRTDDTPAWA
+1216 RRTDDNPAWA

-1383 MLMTRRL
+1383 TLLMRRL

-1398 RALTTFGEVKQAK
+1398 RALKTLGEVKQAK

>member
-1 MTYLFSFTIAGIAA
+1 METAA
-15 RLKTSVTGLLQGSLQ
+15 HAPHLV
-30 GFRAL
+30 
-35 ARLGDVSYPEDP
+35 VSITDADY
-47 PLALRPL
+47 
-54 RVDTTGRPSAV
+54 GYK
-65 QGVLAGSLLLC
+65 
-76 LCLLSVF
+76 VF
-83 ALPMETTAHP
+83 ADVLRDLDPSKHAA
-93 DTPPLQD
+93 PP
-100 EGDPLKTLLA
+100 P
-110 NPPINPGDTS
+110 
-120 PEGYGQWYEDHSADA
+120 W
-135 KPKHRYS
+135 
-142 SRSISGNPPRFWH
+142 
-155 MYSNKPVP
+155 
-163 DFADLI
+163 ADLFDCI

-179 TSPATVTGHVA
+179 TTLAGDIPGSSRSQSFGSGLTRTTSTFRTIPGVA
-190 TGASA
+190 TTETS
-195 LQPSLHWEENVP
+195 LLPSLEWERFDP
-207 GWSADQAIWV
+207 MWDHQGGLWV
-217 DFNTMSGD
+217 DFNTETGD
-225 GSLLPDPE
+225 GSLLPDPA
-233 KDDSE
+233 KDSSE
-238 TGLVTEKKNT
+238 TGLVTATENT
-248 TVKVGDRVAIAVN
+248 TVKPGDRVAIAVN
-261 FTTWGGGISSDMAI
+261 FNTWGGWGAPDMTI
-275 GPRVDTTYEW
+275 GPRLDITYRW
-285 QADPFARDAE
+285 QRDEQEYVLDENGNRQQDPNDPTPGAQWQK
-295 GNFLRR
+295 
-301 GGSRYRVW
+301 RVW
-309 KNLNQ
+309 KNLALT
-314 IHREGVWRLN
+314 HREGPWRLN
-324 PNLPLTSGTTGHTHT
+324 PNATLRWNQPNQTHT
-339 LVYQFVVK
+339 FVYQFVVGE
-347 PEHAILNAEGPWLKQ
+347 EHAILNEGPWLKRE
-362 DFYYVPDEG
+362 FYYEADTGADPRPGFRPSMGRTEG
-371 IDPGAGYRY
+371 PYFQEN
-380 DGPERT
+380 GPT
-386 PHGVQHAVEGNRKTA
+386 KGNRQIA
-401 VDWLYGKPDG
+401 IDWLYGEPDG
-411 TLPKPTAVKVWNTLS
+411 TLPPSTALKVWNVLSLTDTRRINWEMRGSATATLPFGES
-426 PIDRERLNWNAS
+426 R
-438 GAKSQTPGW
+438 GW
-447 TYHRYSNH
+447 TRHRTGNRADYT
-455 RDHTRSHR
+455 RDHR
-463 HVPMYDP
+463 HVPMYDTAVKP
-470 AAKERI
+470 PI
-476 YYPKVVVGNTKKTTV
+476 YYPKVVVGDTDVTTV

-512 LAFSEVQEIADFTVS
+512 LGFSEVQEIADFTVNRRTFQ
-527 RVTFEEV
+527 RVISLIDDELLR
-534 KSSTVE
+534 
-540 GPGSATLTPP
+540 GTLIPP
-550 PWRSDIPVSGASV
+550 PARSDIPVPGASLP
-563 TLFVAHDVSAAGVA
+563 LFVAHNVNDVDTF
-577 KFQTSLTAALAAAD
+577 KTSLTAALAAAD

-599 TYAGGAEIA
+599 AYTGGIEIA
-608 SLEGHGTATRY
+608 SSGKEGPRKHGTATRY
-619 TLTLSPALG
+619 TVTLLPPLG
-628 LKGDIA
+628 VKGDVA
-634 LQIPAGVVSDVA
+634 LQIPADVVSDAA
-646 GTPNVASETVMVS
+646 GTPNAASDAVMIS
-659 VDTSLRLAAGAAVE
+659 VDTKTALPLAV
-673 IVEPE
+673 VEPPE
-678 SGTYLGGDALEVRVP
+678 VVLGTGEVTVSVP
-693 FAADGLTYEGNNP
+693 FAQDGLTYEGDNP
-706 PYITIYLGER
+706 PYLTIYLGDEVP
-716 TSANARHATWQR
+716 ANARHAVWQ
-728 GAETSG
+728 SQSPG
-734 STIVPFVYVV
+734 STIVSFVYRGDDIGGLVTAKMETLAIPKGTTLV
-744 NAADPVVSSVVVG
+744 SGSLRQAGNKPVASGPGEVAPP
-757 SEGLSVPEGTTLTS
+757 PEGTLLSVTDM
-771 SSGLSRVGTAA
+771 SGAALSPV
-782 PPKDSGEEAPAP
+782 
-794 PPSDDAGSE
+794 
-803 QVVLATDT
+803 Q
-811 GAPLPETE
+811 
-819 AAVNVSPVLWLP
+819 PVLWLP
-831 TEESEPKSVASS
+831 TEESEPKSAASS

-858 GADNDWLELRN
+858 GDTNDWLELRN

-878 DWELSVVADAKKEDT
+878 DWELSVVADAKQEDT

-925 DITPPAGSSDKKRK
+925 DVAAAGSDKRRK
-939 GLTHLSLV
+939 GLKHLSLV
-947 DDGLS
+947 DTGLS

-967 EKRNLNEAFVDVAGG
+967 EKRGLNEAFVDVAGG
-982 GGSGTDAFIRE
+982 GGSSTDAFIRE

-1002 WPLQVLEAPGSDTE
+1002 WPLQVLESPGSDTE

-1040 AEAAFSGLGYDRKV
+1040 AEAAFSGLGYDRQV

-1075 ATPKGAITMSEVMFD
+1075 ATPKGAVTMSEVMFD

-1124 SKDLVGRPIVTLTLQ
+1124 SDDLVGRPIVTLTLQ
-1139 EKVIQ
+1139 EKLIQ

-1170 NLIELHEKNL
+1170 NLIQLHEKNL

-1185 RDTFLSVEGF
+1185 RDTFLSVKGF
-1195 YLKLTDT
+1195 YLKLTDST
-1202 NGHLVDEIGNTDGD
+1202 GALVDEIGNTDGD
-1216 RRTDDTPAWA
+1216 RRTDDNPAWA

-1250 RDGTS
+1250 REGTS
-1255 REGWALAA
+1255 RQGWALAA

-1309 VVTWTTES
+1309 VITWTTES

-1383 MLMTRRL
+1383 TLVTRRL

>member
-1 MTYLFSFTIAGIAA
+1 MEFCGIRHFA
-15 RLKTSVTGLLQGSLQ
+15 
-30 GFRAL
+30 FW
-35 ARLGDVSYPEDP
+35 
-47 PLALRPL
+47 
-54 RVDTTGRPSAV
+54 V
-65 QGVLAGSLLLC
+65 Q
-76 LCLLSVF
+76 F
-83 ALPMETTAHP
+83 KPTDHP
-93 DTPPLQD
+93 D
-100 EGDPLKTLLA
+100 DPGGL
-110 NPPINPGDTS
+110 IDT
-120 PEGYGQWYEDHSADA
+120 G
-135 KPKHRYS
+135 
-142 SRSISGNPPRFWH
+142 
-155 MYSNKPVP
+155 
-163 DFADLI
+163 
-169 NWVRVYKNPK
+169 
-179 TSPATVTGHVA
+179 
-190 TGASA
+190 
-195 LQPSLHWEENVP
+195 EN
-207 GWSADQAIWV
+207 S
-217 DFNTMSGD
+217 
-225 GSLLPDPE
+225 
-233 KDDSE
+233 
-238 TGLVTEKKNT
+238 GLVTATENT
-248 TVKVGDRVAIAVN
+248 TVAVGDMIAIAVR
-261 FTTWGGGISSDMAI
+261 TKGLGTQAAPDMAI
-275 GPRVDTTYEW
+275 GPLVTRVYDTVN
-285 QADPFARDAE
+285 AA
-295 GNFLRR
+295 G
-301 GGSRYRVW
+301 
-309 KNLNQ
+309 
-314 IHREGVWRLN
+314 REQHIITREERQWRLN
-324 PNLPLTSGTTGHTHT
+324 PNMPMDWKTDDNSWKTETFSLWLTVPLPSGYEHTF
-339 LVYQFVVK
+339 VYQFRVEAAHV
-347 PEHAILNAEGPWLKQ
+347 ALNAEGPWLKQ
-362 DFYYVPDEG
+362 DFTPTATQVSQWIYGRETQSSPRQTYEALIPQG
-371 IDPGAGYRY
+371 I
-380 DGPERT
+380 
-386 PHGVQHAVEGNRKTA
+386 
-401 VDWLYGKPDG
+401 DWLYGKSEG
-411 TLPKPTAVKVWNTLS
+411 ALPSDTAVKPWHTFS
-426 PIDRERLNWNAS
+426 ERDPYATNWGVKG
-438 GAKSQTPGW
+438 GAF
-447 TYHRYSNH
+447 H
-455 RDHTRSHR
+455 RDPDTTLAPADGWASHR
-463 HVPMYDP
+463 VGNNGDNTAAHRHIPMYDP
-470 AAKERI
+470 AVKERI
-476 YYPKVVVGNTKKTTV
+476 YYPKLEFADTPATTEIDV
-491 SSSTAITDVPTGTQ
+491 SGGTQ
-505 TGAFQVT
+505 TGSFTVT
-512 LAFSEVQEIADFTVS
+512 LRFSDTVGEMS
-527 RVTFEEV
+527 TFEGHDTSDEAV
-534 KSSTVE
+534 DEFKNR
-540 GPGSATLTPP
+540 LT
-550 PWRSDIPVSGASV
+550 
-563 TLFVAHDVSAAGVA
+563 T
-577 KFQTSLTAALAAAD
+577 ALAAAE
-591 PPWTVTAL
+591 PPWTVTEM
-599 TYAGGAEIA
+599 TYAGGAEPA

-619 TLTLSPALG
+619 TLTLLPPLG
-628 LKGDIA
+628 VKGEFA
-634 LQIPAGVVSDVA
+634 LQIPADVVFDTAAEPS
-646 GTPNVASETVMVS
+646 GNLASETVMVS

-693 FAADGLTYEGNNP
+693 FAADGLTYEGDNP
-706 PYITIYLGER
+706 PYITIYLGEK

-728 GAETSG
+728 GEETSG

-744 NAADPVVSSVVVG
+744 NAADPVVSSVLVG
-757 SEGLSVPEGTTLTS
+757 SEGLSVPEGTTLMS
-771 SSGLSRVGTAA
+771 SSGLSRVGKAD
-782 PPKDSGEEAPAP
+782 PPSGSGEEA
-794 PPSDDAGSE
+794 SDDSGSE
-803 QVVLATDT
+803 QVVLATDA
-811 GAPLPETE
+811 GESFQGTE
-819 AAVNVSPVLWLP
+819 RDVNVSPVLWLP
-831 TEESEPKSVASS
+831 TEESEPKAAASS

-858 GADNDWLELRN
+858 GETNDWLELRN
-869 VTDAAVSLK
+869 VTDASVSLK
-878 DWELSVVADAKKEDT
+878 DWELSVVADAKQEDT

-908 LLLTNMPSD
+908 LLLTNQPSD

-925 DITPPAGSSDKKRK
+925 DVAAAGSDKRRK

-947 DDGLS
+947 DAALS

-967 EKRNLNEAFVDVAGG
+967 EKRGLNEAFVDVAGG

-1002 WPLQVLEAPGSDTE
+1002 WPLQVLESPGSDTE

-1075 ATPKGAITMSEVMFD
+1075 ATPKGAVTMSEVMFD

-1124 SKDLVGRPIVTLTLQ
+1124 SEDLVGRPIVTLTLQ
-1139 EKVIQ
+1139 EKLIQ

-1161 DVFPADRVY
+1161 DVFPSDRVY
-1170 NLIELHEKNL
+1170 NLIQLHEKNL

-1185 RDTFLSVEGF
+1185 RDTFLSAEGF

-1226 LPVPLSEVEGMRS
+1226 LPVPLSELEGMRS

-1309 VVTWTTES
+1309 VITWTTES

-1322 GFNLRRSLQRDSG
+1322 GFNLRRSLKRDSG

-1383 MLMTRRL
+1383 TLMTRRL

-1398 RALTTFGEVKQAK
+1398 RALKTLGEVKQAK

>member
-1 MTYLFSFTIAGIAA
+1 M
-15 RLKTSVTGLLQGSLQ
+15 
-30 GFRAL
+30 
-35 ARLGDVSYPEDP
+35 
-47 PLALRPL
+47 
-54 RVDTTGRPSAV
+54 
-65 QGVLAGSLLLC
+65 
-76 LCLLSVF
+76 F
-83 ALPMETTAHP
+83 ALPMETAAHKRHP
-93 DTPPLQD
+93 RNTNNPYIADVATYGMAEALRRAYAGAQV
-100 EGDPLKTLLA
+100 EHFYYKLA
-110 NPPINPGDTS
+110 PWD
-120 PEGYGQWYEDHSADA
+120 
-135 KPKHRYS
+135 
-142 SRSISGNPPRFWH
+142 
-155 MYSNKPVP
+155 
-163 DFADLI
+163 DLSDVI

-179 TSPATVTGHVA
+179 TTPATDLTEKLYINPAAGVPPPGIRRDGRLPVWQVPNVETGP
-190 TGASA
+190 SS
-195 LQPSLHWEENVP
+195 LRPSLYWEEYDSMWNP
-207 GWSADQAIWV
+207 DNDAIWV
-217 DFNTMSGD
+217 DF
-225 GSLLPDPE
+225 
-233 KDDSE
+233 DSRDE
-238 TGLVTEKKNT
+238 GGALIDTGENSGLVTATENT
-248 TVKVGDRVAIAVN
+248 TVKPGDRVAIAVN
-261 FTTWGGGISSDMAI
+261 FTTWGGEVEASMAI
-275 GPRVDTTYEW
+275 GPRVDITYNTQWSQHVYELNE
-285 QADPFARDAE
+285 QGERYETPNPNDLA
-295 GNFLRR
+295 GTLQQRR
-301 GGSRYRVW
+301 AWHAHEATV
-309 KNLNQ
+309 
-314 IHREGVWRLN
+314 REGVWRLS
-324 PNLPLTSGTTGHTHT
+324 PNLVLEAGTAGLSHT
-339 LVYQFVVK
+339 LVYQFVVTEK
-347 PEHAILNAEGPWLKQ
+347 HAILNEGPWLTNE
-362 DFYYVPDEG
+362 DFYTEADAG
-371 IDPGAGYRY
+371 RDPGVGYDVNNPDTSDY
-380 DGPERT
+380 QPGSLP
-386 PHGVQHAVEGNRKTA
+386 VEANRKT
-401 VDWLYGKPDG
+401 VVNWLYGEADG
-411 TLPKPTAVKVWNTLS
+411 TPPISSAVMPWNTGD
-426 PIDRERLNWNAS
+426 PADREELRW
-438 GAKSQTPGW
+438 GATSTDHEAPGW
-447 TYHRYSNH
+447 TNHRYTNYA
-455 RDHTRSHR
+455 DFTRSHR
-463 HVPMYDP
+463 HVPMYYP
-470 AAKERI
+470 AAKEPI
-476 YYPKVVVGNTKKTTV
+476 FYPKVVVGDTDVTTV
-491 SSSTAITDVPTGTQ
+491 STTTAITNVPSGTQ

-512 LAFSEVQEIADFTVS
+512 LGFSEVQEIAGFMVDRRTFTVDQS
-527 RVTFEEV
+527 GG
-534 KSSTVE
+534 TVE
-540 GPGSATLTPP
+540 REPKDDMSINPLDRRLNTLPP
-550 PWRSDIPVSGASV
+550 DRSDLPVPGASLP
-563 TLFVAHDVSAAGVA
+563 LFVAHDVNDVDTF
-577 KFQTSLTAALAAAD
+577 KTSLTAALAAAD

-599 TYAGGAEIA
+599 AYAGGIELA
-608 SLEGHGTATRY
+608 SSGKEGPRAHGTATRY

-628 LKGDIA
+628 VKGDIA
-634 LQIPAGVVSDVA
+634 LQIPAGVVSDAA
-646 GTPNVASETVMVS
+646 GNPNAASEPVTVS

-678 SGTYLGGDALEVRVP
+678 SGAYLGGDALEVRVP

-728 GAETSG
+728 GEETSG

-744 NAADPVVSSVVVG
+744 NADDPIASSVLLPDGFSV
-757 SEGLSVPEGTTLTS
+757 SVPEGTTLRS
-771 SSGLSRVGTAA
+771 GSGLSRVGKDA
-782 PPKDSGEEAPAP
+782 PPKDSGEEA
-794 PPSDDAGSE
+794 SDDSGSE
-803 QVVLATDT
+803 QVVVATAS
-811 GAPLPETE
+811 GAPPPKTE
-819 AAVNVSPVLWLP
+819 AAVNVSPVLWVP
-831 TEESEPKSVASS
+831 TEESEPKSAASS

-858 GADNDWLELRN
+858 GDTNDWLELRN
-869 VTDAAVSLK
+869 VTGSAVSLK
-878 DWELSVVADAKKEDT
+878 DWELSVVADAKQEDT

-901 SVPANGL
+901 SVPGNGL

-947 DDGLS
+947 DAALS

-967 EKRNLNEAFVDVAGG
+967 EKRGLNEAFVDVAGG
-982 GGSGTDAFIRE
+982 GGSSTDAFIRE

-1002 WPLQVLEAPGSDTE
+1002 WPLQVLESPGSDTE

-1028 KADIVGYHRDAW
+1028 KPDVVGYHKDAW

-1124 SKDLVGRPIVTLTLQ
+1124 SEDLVGRPIVTLTLQ
-1139 EKVIQ
+1139 EKLIQ

-1185 RDTFLSVEGF
+1185 RDTFLSAEGF

-1216 RRTDDTPAWA
+1216 RRTDDNPAWA
-1226 LPVPLSEVEGMRS
+1226 LPVPLSELEGMRS

-1250 RDGTS
+1250 REGTS

-1278 DDIGTPGYRQG
+1278 DDIGTPGYRKG

-1322 GFNLRRSLQRDSG
+1322 GFNLRRSLKRDSG

-1383 MLMTRRL
+1383 TLVTRRL

-1398 RALTTFGEVKQAK
+1398 RALKTLGEVKQRE

>member
-1 MTYLFSFTIAGIAA
+1 M
-15 RLKTSVTGLLQGSLQ
+15 
-30 GFRAL
+30 
-35 ARLGDVSYPEDP
+35 
-47 PLALRPL
+47 
-54 RVDTTGRPSAV
+54 
-65 QGVLAGSLLLC
+65 
-76 LCLLSVF
+76 F
-83 ALPMETTAHP
+83 ALPMETAAHAPHRFGP
-93 DTPPLQD
+93 DTSTSRNPQNSATDDYDNDYLFGP
-100 EGDPLKTLLA
+100 DP
-110 NPPINPGDTS
+110 NPD
-120 PEGYGQWYEDHSADA
+120 
-135 KPKHRYS
+135 
-142 SRSISGNPPRFWH
+142 ISN
-155 MYSNKPVP
+155 
-163 DFADLI
+163 I
-169 NWVRVYKNPK
+169 IEWVRVYKNPK
-179 TSPATVTGHVA
+179 TTPTRELGTPTQTSGPYRQWAIPGVA
-190 TGASA
+190 IGASWVY
-195 LQPSLHWEENVP
+195 PSMHWEETERD
-207 GWSADQAIWV
+207 WSALNEDEVWV
-217 DFNTMSGD
+217 DFNTATGD
-225 GSLLPDPE
+225 GSLIDTGE
-233 KDDSE
+233 NS
-238 TGLVTEKKNT
+238 GLVTATENT
-248 TVKVGDRVAIAVN
+248 TVKRGDRVAIAVK
-261 FTTWGGGISSDMAI
+261 FTTWGGYVRSDMTI
-275 GPRVDTTYEW
+275 GPRTEIRYE
-285 QADPFARDAE
+285 QV
-295 GNFLRR
+295 GT
-301 GGSRYRVW
+301 RYRRVGGQ
-309 KNLNQ
+309 NVRFDLLNGVTH
-314 IHREGVWRLN
+314 IEGPWRLN
-324 PNLPLTSGTTGHTHT
+324 PNLPTPTTYTGRGQEHV
-339 LVYQFVVK
+339 LVYQFVVGE
-347 PEHAILNAEGPWLKQ
+347 EHAILNAEGPWLKQ
-362 DFYYVPDEG
+362 DFVTVGIPSLGNDFGLNNLDIPNYNYVVTDNNGARTDTGVLQVEG
-371 IDPGAGYRY
+371 VDWIYSAMPPREVNDPGNSNLVQRKQAFDAAGQRLDLGHRENAYSAAPPSSTTVKPWNTFAPSDNTKTNWGAGNPAYPRVDLP
-380 DGPERT
+380 DGYP
-386 PHGVQHAVEGNRKTA
+386 GNGDITA
-401 VDWLYGKPDG
+401 NQGWLYHRRSNLQD
-411 TLPKPTAVKVWNTLS
+411 
-426 PIDRERLNWNAS
+426 
-438 GAKSQTPGW
+438 QTP
-447 TYHRYSNH
+447 T
-455 RDHTRSHR
+455 HR
-463 HVPMYDP
+463 HVPLYDP
-470 AAKERI
+470 AEKELI
-476 YYPKVVVGNTKKTTV
+476 FYPKVVVGDTDMTTV
-491 SSSTAITDVPTGTQ
+491 SSSTAITDVPSGTQ

-512 LAFSEVQEIADFTVS
+512 LAFSEVQEIADFTVN
-527 RVTFEEV
+527 RITFAD
-534 KSSTVE
+534 
-540 GPGSATLTPP
+540 PGRTTTLQLPP
-550 PWRSDIPVSGASV
+550 TRSDISVMGASV
-563 TLFVAHDVSAAGVA
+563 PLFVAHDVSEKGVDEF
-577 KFQTSLTAALAAAD
+577 KEELTTALAAAD

-608 SLEGHGTATRY
+608 SLKEHGTATRY

-628 LKGDIA
+628 LKGDVA
-634 LQIPAGVVSDVA
+634 LQIPAGVVSDAA
-646 GTPNVASETVMVS
+646 GTPNVASEPVTVS

-693 FAADGLTYEGNNP
+693 FADDGLTYEGNNP
-706 PYITIYLGER
+706 PYITIYLGEK
-716 TSANARHATWQR
+716 TPETARHAIWQR

-744 NAADPVVSSVVVG
+744 NANDPVVSSVVVG
-757 SEGLSVPEGTTLTS
+757 SEGLSVPEGTTLMS
-771 SSGLSRVGTAA
+771 SSGLSRVGTAD

-794 PPSDDAGSE
+794 PPSDDSGSG

-819 AAVNVSPVLWLP
+819 APVNVSPVLWLP
-831 TEESEPKSVASS
+831 TEESEPKSTASS

-858 GADNDWLELRN
+858 GDTNDWLELRN

-925 DITPPAGSSDKKRK
+925 DVAAAGSDKRRK

-947 DDGLS
+947 NTGLS
-952 LPDDGKFLLILRNAK
+952 LPDDGQFLLILRNAK
-967 EKRNLNEAFVDVAGG
+967 EKRGLNEAFVDVAGG

-1002 WPLQVLEAPGSDTE
+1002 WPLQVLESPGSDTE

-1028 KADIVGYHRDAW
+1028 KADIVGYHKDAW

-1075 ATPKGAITMSEVMFD
+1075 ATPKGAVTMSEVMFD

-1124 SKDLVGRPIVTLTLQ
+1124 SEDLVGRPVVTLTLQ

-1195 YLKLTDT
+1195 YLKLTDGT
-1202 NGHLVDEIGNTDGD
+1202 GALVDEIGNTDGD
-1216 RRTDDTPAWA
+1216 RRTDDNPAWA

-1250 RDGTS
+1250 REGTS
-1255 REGWALAA
+1255 RQGWALAA
-1263 NFAKFKADGLHYGHA
+1263 NFAKFKADALHYGHA
-1278 DDIGTPGYRQG
+1278 DDIGTPGYRKG

-1296 SSFTLTRTESGAV
+1296 SSFTLTRTDSGAV

-1373 EEVSFGGKPE
+1373 EEVSFGGTPE
-1383 MLMTRRL
+1383 TLVTRRL

>member
-1 MTYLFSFTIAGIAA
+1 M
-15 RLKTSVTGLLQGSLQ
+15 
-30 GFRAL
+30 
-35 ARLGDVSYPEDP
+35 
-47 PLALRPL
+47 
-54 RVDTTGRPSAV
+54 
-65 QGVLAGSLLLC
+65 
-76 LCLLSVF
+76 F
-83 ALPMETTAHP
+83 ALPMETAAHKRHPRDSPP
-93 DTPPLQD
+93 DSD
-100 EGDPLKTLLA
+100 FINEGMVAWRTRIIA
-110 NPPINPGDTS
+110 
-120 PEGYGQWYEDHSADA
+120 SAQVNTFFYHEATFDD
-135 KPKHRYS
+135 S
-142 SRSISGNPPRFWH
+142 FD
-155 MYSNKPVP
+155 V
-163 DFADLI
+163 I

-179 TSPATVTGHVA
+179 VTRTSELGAPAASFGSIRQWDIPGVVTGN
-190 TGASA
+190 SWIR
-195 LQPSLHWEENVP
+195 PSLHWEENVP
-207 GWSADQAIWV
+207 GWDALGDDEVWV
-217 DFNTMSGD
+217 NFNTETGD
-225 GSLLPDPE
+225 GSLLEDPAKPGE
-233 KDDSE
+233 S
-238 TGLVTEKKNT
+238 GLVTATENT
-248 TVKVGDRVAIAVN
+248 TVKRGDRVAIAVN
-261 FTTWGGGISSDMAI
+261 FNTWGGFVRSDLAI
-275 GPRVDTTYEW
+275 GPRVDVTYKW
-285 QADPFARDAE
+285 QKYEYAEDAQGTRLRNE
-295 GNFLRR
+295 QGNQYQHWTSKELT
-301 GGSRYRVW
+301 
-309 KNLNQ
+309 Q
-314 IHREGVWRLN
+314 HEGVWRLN
-324 PNLPLTSGTTGHTHT
+324 PNAQLEAGTAGLSHT
-339 LVYQFVVK
+339 LVYQFVVNEK
-347 PEHAILNAEGPWLKQ
+347 HAILNEGPWLKR
-362 DFYYVPDEG
+362 DFVYAADTG
-371 IDPGAGYRY
+371 ATPGAGFDPDMGGNRE
-380 DGPERT
+380 GRS
-386 PHGVQHAVEGNRKTA
+386 GFREGNRKTSI
-401 VDWLYGKPDG
+401 DWLYGEPDG
-411 TLPKPTAVKVWNTLS
+411 TLPSSTAVKLWNTFVVT
-426 PIDRERLNWNAS
+426 DKDKQNWNAT
-438 GAKSQTPGW
+438 GTNSQAPGW
-447 TYHRYSNH
+447 PRHRFSNYA
-455 RDHTRSHR
+455 DYTRSHV
-463 HVPMYDP
+463 HIPMYEP
-470 AAKERI
+470 EQKELI
-476 YYPKVVVGNTKKTTV
+476 FYPKVVVGNTNVTTV

-512 LAFSEVQEIADFTVS
+512 LGFSEVQEIADFTVR
-527 RVTFEEV
+527 RVTFEGLNP
-534 KSSTVE
+534 SSTI
-540 GPGSATLTPP
+540 SPP
-550 PWRSDIPVSGASV
+550 STRSDLPVSGTSLP
-563 TLFVAHDVSAAGVA
+563 LFVAHNVSPDGVA
-577 KFQTSLTAALAAAD
+577 ESQQTLTAALAAAD

-608 SLEGHGTATRY
+608 SLKGHGTATRY
-619 TLTLSPALG
+619 TVTLSPPLG
-628 LKGDIA
+628 VKGDIA
-634 LQIPAGVVSDVA
+634 LQIPAGVVSDAA
-646 GTPNVASETVMVS
+646 GTPNVASEAVMVS

-673 IVEPE
+673 VVPPE
-678 SGTYLGGDALEVRVP
+678 SGAYSGGDALEVRVP
-693 FAADGLTYEGNNP
+693 FAADGLTYEGDAP

-716 TSANARHATWQR
+716 TSANARHATWQQ

-744 NAADPVVSSVVVG
+744 NADDPIASSV
-757 SEGLSVPEGTTLTS
+757 LLPDAFSVSMPEGTMLR
-771 SSGLSRVGTAA
+771 SGSRLSRVGTAA

-794 PPSDDAGSE
+794 SSDDAGSE
-803 QVVLATDT
+803 QVVLATAS

-819 AAVNVSPVLWLP
+819 AAVNVLPVVLLP
-831 TEESEPKSVASS
+831 SEESDPKAAASS

-858 GADNDWLELRN
+858 GETNDWLELRN

-878 DWELSVVADAKKEDT
+878 DWELSIVADAKQEDT

-925 DITPPAGSSDKKRK
+925 DVAAAGSDKRRK

-947 DDGLS
+947 DAGLS

-967 EKRNLNEAFVDVAGG
+967 EKRGLNEAFVDVAGG
-982 GGSGTDAFIRE
+982 GGSSTDAFIRE

-1002 WPLQVLEAPGSDTE
+1002 WPLQVLESPGSDTE

-1068 GAVKTQP
+1068 GAVKTEP
-1075 ATPKGAITMSEVMFD
+1075 ATPKGAVTMSEVMFD

-1124 SKDLVGRPIVTLTLQ
+1124 SEDLVGRPVVTLTLQ
-1139 EKVIQ
+1139 EKMIQ

-1195 YLKLTDT
+1195 YLKLTDGT
-1202 NGHLVDEIGNTDGD
+1202 GALVDEIGNTDGD

-1250 RDGTS
+1250 REGTS

-1322 GFNLRRSLQRDSG
+1322 GFNLRRSLTRDSG

-1383 MLMTRRL
+1383 TLLMRRL

>member
-1 MTYLFSFTIAGIAA
+1 M
-15 RLKTSVTGLLQGSLQ
+15 
-30 GFRAL
+30 
-35 ARLGDVSYPEDP
+35 
-47 PLALRPL
+47 
-54 RVDTTGRPSAV
+54 
-65 QGVLAGSLLLC
+65 
-76 LCLLSVF
+76 F
-83 ALPMETTAHP
+83 ALPMETAAHDIHFLDGYKP
-93 DTPPLQD
+93 SSGTIAQLQAALLARGYLSNVGTRD
-100 EGDPLKTLLA
+100 DGQFVRPYNPAPDPL
-110 NPPINPGDTS
+110 PSDII
-120 PEGYGQWYEDHSADA
+120 QW
-135 KPKHRYS
+135 
-142 SRSISGNPPRFWH
+142 I
-155 MYSNKPVP
+155 
-163 DFADLI
+163 
-169 NWVRVYKNPK
+169 RVYKNPK
-179 TSPATVTGHVA
+179 RVSVTGSDIERIATVFNSTAPVLSFEDYGI
-190 TGASA
+190 
-195 LQPSLHWEENVP
+195 SLTT
-207 GWSADQAIWV
+207 Q
-217 DFNTMSGD
+217 
-225 GSLLPDPE
+225 LLPSYNAWEVNLNDPNLFWVQF
-233 KDDSE
+233 KPTDDPDDPGGLIDTGENS
-238 TGLVTEKKNT
+238 GLVTATENT
-248 TVKVGDRVAIAVN
+248 SVAVGDLIAIAVR
-261 FTTWGGGISSDMAI
+261 TKGLGHRAAPDMAI
-275 GPRVDTTYEW
+275 GPLGTRVYDTVNAANEQT
-285 QADPFARDAE
+285 
-295 GNFLRR
+295 
-301 GGSRYRVW
+301 V
-309 KNLNQ
+309 
-314 IHREGVWRLN
+314 ITREERQWRLN
-324 PNLPLTSGTTGHTHT
+324 PNMPMTLTSNDNSFNLWLDTPLPSGYEHTF
-339 LVYQFVVK
+339 VYQFRVEAAHIV
-347 PEHAILNAEGPWLKQ
+347 LNAEAPWLKQ
-362 DFYYVPDEG
+362 DFTTTVTSVEQQVFSQAEG
-371 IDPGAGYRY
+371 
-380 DGPERT
+380 T
-386 PHGVQHAVEGNRKTA
+386 HALTA
-401 VDWLYGKPDG
+401 PQGIDWLYGEAEG
-411 TLPKPTAVKVWNTLS
+411 VLPSSTAVKPWNTFS
-426 PIDRERLNWNAS
+426 ERDAYAQNWDVK
-438 GAKSQTPGW
+438 GALWGRQATLFVNDGW
-447 TYHRYSNH
+447 ANH
-455 RDHTRSHR
+455 RVGNNGDNTVTHR
-463 HVPMYDP
+463 HIPTYDP
-470 AAKERI
+470 AVKERI
-476 YYPKVVVGNTKKTTV
+476 YYPKLEFDATPATTE
-491 SSSTAITDVPTGTQ
+491 IDVPGGTQ
-505 TGAFQVT
+505 TGSFTVTLRFFETPAEGSIFEGHDTSDGAVEAFQ
-512 LAFSEVQEIADFTVS
+512 E
-527 RVTFEEV
+527 R
-534 KSSTVE
+534 
-540 GPGSATLTPP
+540 LT
-550 PWRSDIPVSGASV
+550 
-563 TLFVAHDVSAAGVA
+563 T
-577 KFQTSLTAALAAAD
+577 ALAAAE
-591 PPWTVTAL
+591 PPWTVTEM
-599 TYAGGAEIA
+599 TYAGGIKVA

-619 TLTLSPALG
+619 TLTLSPPLG
-628 LKGDIA
+628 VKGEFA
-634 LQIPAGVVSDVA
+634 LQIPADVVFDTAAEPS
-646 GTPNVASETVMVS
+646 GNLPSETVMVS

-693 FAADGLTYEGNNP
+693 FAADGLTYEGDNP
-706 PYITIYLGER
+706 PYITIYLGEK

-744 NAADPVVSSVVVG
+744 NADDPVVSSVLVG
-757 SEGLSVPEGTTLTS
+757 SEGLSVPEGTTLRS
-771 SSGLSRVGTAA
+771 GSGLSLVG
-782 PPKDSGEEAPAP
+782 
-794 PPSDDAGSE
+794 SDDADSGQAEISTASGE
-803 QVVLATDT
+803 SFQ
-811 GAPLPETE
+811 GTE
-819 AAVNVSPVLWLP
+819 RDVNVSPVLWVP
-831 TEESEPKSVASS
+831 TEESEPKSAASS

-858 GADNDWLELRN
+858 GDTNDWLELRN

-878 DWELSVVADAKKEDT
+878 DWELSVVADAKQEDT

-908 LLLTNMPSD
+908 LLLTNQPSD

-925 DITPPAGSSDKKRK
+925 DVAAVGSDKRRK

-1002 WPLQVLEAPGSDTE
+1002 WPLQVLESPGSDTE

-1075 ATPKGAITMSEVMFD
+1075 ATPKGAVTMSEVMFD

-1124 SKDLVGRPIVTLTLQ
+1124 SDDLVGRPVVTLTLQ
-1139 EKVIQ
+1139 EKMIQ

-1154 NARASSA
+1154 NARASSE

-1185 RDTFLSVEGF
+1185 RDTFLSAEGF

-1226 LPVPLSEVEGMRS
+1226 LPVPLSELEGMRS

-1250 RDGTS
+1250 REGTS

-1309 VVTWTTES
+1309 VITWTTES

-1322 GFNLRRSLQRDSG
+1322 GFNLRRSLTRDSG

-1383 MLMTRRL
+1383 MLLMRRL

>member
-1 MTYLFSFTIAGIAA
+1 METAAHTLHRTFPDLSTPYNVNSNDYLFDDEV
-15 RLKTSVTGLLQGSLQ
+15 LDDGSTL
-30 GFRAL
+30 
-35 ARLGDVSYPEDP
+35 DV
-47 PLALRPL
+47 A
-54 RVDTTGRPSAV
+54 
-65 QGVLAGSLLLC
+65 
-76 LCLLSVF
+76 
-83 ALPMETTAHP
+83 
-93 DTPPLQD
+93 
-100 EGDPLKTLLA
+100 
-110 NPPINPGDTS
+110 
-120 PEGYGQWYEDHSADA
+120 
-135 KPKHRYS
+135 
-142 SRSISGNPPRFWH
+142 SII
-155 MYSNKPVP
+155 K
-163 DFADLI
+163 
-169 NWVRVYKNPK
+169 WVRVYKNPK
-179 TSPATVTGHVA
+179 TTPATAFSAENVA
-190 TGASA
+190 TGNSE
-195 LQPSLHWEENVP
+195 LLPSLHFEELDP
-207 GWSADQAIWV
+207 MWDPDTAIWV
-217 DFNTMSGD
+217 DFDTVNGD
-225 GSLLPDPE
+225 GSLIDTGE
-233 KDDSE
+233 DS
-238 TGLVTEKKNT
+238 GLVTADENT
-248 TVKVGDRVAIAVN
+248 TVKVGDRVAIAVK
-261 FTTWGGGISSDMAI
+261 FTSWGGIAAPDMTI
-275 GPRVDTTYEW
+275 GPRQDITYGW
-285 QADPFARDAE
+285 QREEQLHLRDEE
-295 GNFLRR
+295 GNLRYHPDNR
-301 GGSRYRVW
+301 PVSIPIQVE
-309 KNLNQ
+309 KALSQ
-314 IHREGVWRLN
+314 REGPWRLN
-324 PNLPLTSGTTGHTHT
+324 PNLQLRAGHQGKEHV
-339 LVYQFVVK
+339 LVYQFVVR
-347 PEHAILNAEGPWLKQ
+347 PEHAILNAEGPWLKK
-362 DFYYVPDEG
+362 DFVTEQRVHPSNTDLLALQPASLADTGRNSHGIGIKPTEG
-371 IDPGAGYRY
+371 
-380 DGPERT
+380 
-386 PHGVQHAVEGNRKTA
+386 
-401 VDWLYGKPDG
+401 VDWIHAAAPNEAQTSGLPRAIPPNIHPRLYARWVKYAPGSPSA
-411 TLPKPTAVKVWNTLS
+411 TAVKPWNTFLIADLFR
-426 PIDRERLNWNAS
+426 IDWGSKTDAS
-438 GAKSQTPGW
+438 FPGW
-447 TYHRYSNH
+447 TNH
-455 RDHTRSHR
+455 RRGNQNDATVSHF
-463 HVPMYDP
+463 HIPLYDP
-470 AAKERI
+470 AEKGLI
-476 YYPKVVVGNTKKTTV
+476 YYPKVVVGNTDVTTV
-491 SSSTAITDVPTGTQ
+491 SPVPEITNVPTGTQ
-505 TGAFQVT
+505 TGEFQVT
-512 LAFSEVQEIADFTVS
+512 LEFSEVQEIADFTVE
-527 RVTFEEV
+527 RVIHEDTGA
-534 KSSTVE
+534 K
-540 GPGSATLTPP
+540 
-550 PWRSDIPVSGASV
+550 RDIPVPGASV
-563 TLFVAHDVSAAGVA
+563 SIFVAHDVSDDGVA
-577 KFQTSLTAALAAAD
+577 VSQKSLTAALAAAE
-591 PPWTVTAL
+591 PPWTVTEM
-599 TYAGGAEIA
+599 TYAGGIQIA

-619 TLTLSPALG
+619 TLTLSPPLDV
-628 LKGDIA
+628 KGDVA

-646 GTPNVASETVMVS
+646 GNPNAASETVMIS
-659 VDTSLRLAAGAAVE
+659 VDTKTALPLAV
-673 IVEPE
+673 VEPPE
-678 SGTYLGGDALEVRVP
+678 VVLGTGEVTVSVP
-693 FAADGLTYEGNNP
+693 FAQDGLTYVGENP
-706 PYITIYLGER
+706 PYLTIYLGEEVP
-716 TSANARHATWQR
+716 ANARHAVWQ
-728 GAETSG
+728 SQSPG
-734 STIVPFVYVV
+734 STIVSFVYTG
-744 NAADPVVSSVVVG
+744 DDIG
-757 SEGLSVPEGTTLTS
+757 GLVTAKMALAIPKGTTLV
-771 SSGLSRVGTAA
+771 SGLLRQAGGADVASGPGEA
-782 PPKDSGEEAPAP
+782 PESSDAPMFSIVARSGEAL
-794 PPSDDAGSE
+794 PSAR
-803 QVVLATDT
+803 
-811 GAPLPETE
+811 
-819 AAVNVSPVLWLP
+819 PVLWLP
-831 TEESEPKSVASS
+831 TEESDPKAAASS

-858 GADNDWLELRN
+858 GDTNDWLELRN

-878 DWELSVVADAKKEDT
+878 DWELSVVADAKQEDT

-908 LLLTNMPSD
+908 LLLTNQPSD

-925 DITPPAGSSDKKRK
+925 DVAAAGSDKRRK
-939 GLTHLSLV
+939 GLQHLSLV
-947 DDGLS
+947 DAGLS

-967 EKRNLNEAFVDVAGG
+967 EKRGLNEAFVDVAGG
-982 GGSGTDAFIRE
+982 GGSSTDAFIRE

-1002 WPLQVLEAPGSDTE
+1002 WPLQVLESPGSDTE

-1075 ATPKGAITMSEVMFD
+1075 ATPKGAVTMSEVMFD

-1124 SKDLVGRPIVTLTLQ
+1124 SEDLVGRPIVTLTLQ
-1139 EKVIQ
+1139 EKMIQ

-1195 YLKLTDT
+1195 YLKLTDGT
-1202 NGHLVDEIGNTDGD
+1202 GALVDEIGNTDGD
-1216 RRTDDTPAWA
+1216 RRTDDNPAWA

-1322 GFNLRRSLQRDSG
+1322 GFNLRRSLTRDSG
-1335 YTLLNPALIA
+1335 YTLLNPVLIA

-1383 MLMTRRL
+1383 TLMTRRL